1 MNVSIKWLKEYVDFD
16 LSPEVLAERLLM
28 LGMEIESIKQL
39 GEGLDRVV
47 VGKINTVTKHP
58 KADKLVLCN
67 VDVGSGTD
75 GQIICGAPNA
85 REGLVAPVALVGA
98 QLPNGLT
105 IKRAKIRGEESH
117 GMLCSEQELAISD
130 EASGLMEL
138 PNDTQIG
145 ISIVE
150 ALGLDDVVLE
160 LEITP
165 NRPDCLSMI
174 GVAREISVSTGNP
187 LKLPEV
193 NVQYSA
199 SAGIAI
205 QDLTSVT
212 IEAPDLCPRYAARV
226 IRGVKIAPSPAW
238 LQHRLK
244 AVGVGTINNIVDI
257 TNYVLME
264 YGHPLHAF
272 DYHQLTENRIIVR
285 RAEPGETLQTIDAEE
300 QELTP
305 DMLVIADAKT
315 PVALA
320 GVMGGFDSEITDETV
335 DVLLESAYFH
345 PPSIRKTSKALGMH
359 TEASHRFER
368 GTDPEGVIP
377 AINRAAQLIAEIA
390 GGEICSGIVDVYPG
404 KSRLVEDSRY
414 AERDGINIK
423 LRPERVNFVLGT
435 EITPDGMRDILTRLG
450 FVVSD
455 TFEVKIPTF
464 RPDVSQEI
472 DLVEEIARVYG
483 FDNIP
488 TTLPRGDIPIPKVDS
503 KEDLRERVKTYLL
516 QCGMMEAMNYAFY
529 HPDVF
534 DRIRLAPTDPL
545 RQAVRIANPLSED
558 QSIMRT
564 TLLPSLL
571 ANAQHN
577 RNHQINDV
585 QFFEC
590 SKVFLPHGT
599 DEYPNEPERVAGL
612 IAGNLGAGV
621 YGNPLCPA
629 DFFDIKG
636 VVEGLLGRCD
646 LSDYT
651 VVQTDHTTFH
661 PGRRAEIRIKDKT
674 LCVFGEAHPEV
685 LETYDLPHKAYL
697 FELDFDKL
705 VAVTEPTTQFEP
717 IPIYPSVNRD
727 LAIVLDTDTPASRPT
742 EIIKAVGGELVSSL
756 HLFDVYVGEQVAEGK
771 KSLAFAIEY
780 RSPTETL
787 TDEIVDRIH
796 GRILEQL
803 ERELGATLRS

>member
-16 LSPEVLAERLLM
+16 LSPEALAERLLM

-47 VGKINTVTKHP
+47 VGRINTVDKHP
-58 KADKLVLCN
+58 QADKLVLCN
-67 VDVGSGTD
+67 VDVGSGAD
-75 GQIICGAPNA
+75 AQIVCGAPNA
-85 REGLVAPVALVGA
+85 REGLVAPVALIGA

-105 IKRAKIRGEESH
+105 IKRAKIRGEESQ

-138 PNDTQIG
+138 PDDIQIG
-145 ISIVE
+145 APIVD
-150 ALGLDDVVLE
+150 ALSLDDVVLE

-174 GVAREISVSTGNP
+174 GVAREISVVTGNP
-187 LKLPEV
+187 LRLPEV
-193 NVQYSA
+193 NVQEEMTD
-199 SAGIAI
+199 IHN
-205 QDLTSVT
+205 LTSVT
-212 IEAPDLCPRYAARV
+212 IKDSDLCPRYAARV
-226 IRGVKIAPSPAW
+226 IRGIKIAPSPAW
-238 LQHRLK
+238 LQRRLETI
-244 AVGVGTINNIVDI
+244 GVGTINNIVDI

-272 DYHQLTENRIIVR
+272 DYHGLGENRIVVR
-285 RAEPGETLQTIDAEE
+285 RAESGETLKTIDAEE
-300 QELTP
+300 RELTP
-305 DMLVIADAKT
+305 DMLVIADAEN

-320 GVMGGFDSEITDETV
+320 GVMGGFDSEITDQTV

-368 GTDPEGVIP
+368 GADPEGVIP
-377 AINRAAQLIAEIA
+377 ALNRAAQLIAEIA
-390 GGEICSGIVDVYPG
+390 GGEICSGIVDAYPG
-404 KSRLVEDSRY
+404 KRE
-414 AERDGINIK
+414 AINIK
-423 LRPERVNFVLGT
+423 LRPERANFILGT
-435 EITPDGMRDILTRLG
+435 ELAPDAMCDILTRLG
-450 FVVSD
+450 FTMSD
-455 TFEVKIPTF
+455 TFEVTVPTF

-488 TTLPRGDIPIPKVDS
+488 TTLPRGDIPIPQVDP
-503 KEDLRERVKTYLL
+503 KENLRERVKTYLL

-534 DRIRLAPTDPL
+534 DRIRLESTDPL
-545 RQAVRIANPLSED
+545 RQAVQIANPLTED

-571 ANAQHN
+571 ANAQRN

-590 SKVFLPHGT
+590 SKVFIPNGT
-599 DEYPNEPERVAGL
+599 DEYPNEPERVAGI
-612 IAGNLGAGV
+612 IAGNLGSGV
-621 YGNPLCPA
+621 YGDPLRPA

-636 VVEGLLGRCD
+636 VVEGMLDQCGI
-646 LSDYT
+646 SDYT
-651 VVQTDHTTFH
+651 ITHTDHPAFH
-661 PGRRAEIRIKDKT
+661 PGRRAEIRIEDKS

-685 LETYDLPHKAYL
+685 LENYDLPHKAYL
-697 FELDFDKL
+697 FELDFETL
-705 VAVTEPTTQFEP
+705 VGMVEPMSQFEP

-727 LAIVLDTDTPASRPT
+727 LAIVLDADTPASRPT
-742 EIIKAVGGELVSSL
+742 KIIESAGGELVSGL
-756 HLFDVYVGEQVAEGK
+756 HLFDVYTGEQVPEGK

-780 RSPTETL
+780 RSITETL
-787 TDEIVDRIH
+787 TDEIVDKVH
-796 GRILEQL
+796 GGILEQL

>member
-1 MNVSIKWLKEYVDFD
+1 MNVSVKWLKEYVDFD
-16 LSPEVLAERLLM
+16 LSPEALSERLLM

-47 VGKINTVTKHP
+47 VGRINTVEKHP
-58 KADKLVLCN
+58 QADKLVLCN

-75 GQIICGAPNA
+75 AQIVCGAPNA

-105 IKRAKIRGEESH
+105 IKRAKIRGEESQ

-130 EASGLMEL
+130 EASGLMVL
-138 PNDTQIG
+138 PDDTQIG
-145 ISIVE
+145 APLVE
-150 ALGLDDVVLE
+150 ALGLNDVVLE

-174 GVAREISVSTGNP
+174 GVAREIGVTTGNP
-187 LKLPEV
+187 LRLPKV
-193 NVQYSA
+193 NVPS
-199 SAGIAI
+199 GTTDIHN
-205 QDLTSVT
+205 LTSVT

-226 IRGVKIAPSPAW
+226 IQGVKIAPSPAW
-238 LQHRLK
+238 LQRRLE
-244 AVGVGTINNIVDI
+244 AIGVGTINNIVDI

-272 DYHQLTENRIIVR
+272 DYHQLTENRIVVR
-285 RAEPGETLQTIDAEE
+285 RAKPGEKLKTIDAEE
-300 QELTP
+300 RELTP
-305 DMLVIADAKT
+305 DMLVIADAEN

-320 GVMGGFDSEITDETV
+320 GVMGGFDSEITDQTV

-368 GTDPEGVIP
+368 GADPEGVIP
-377 AINRAAQLIAEIA
+377 ALNRAAHLITEIA

-404 KSRLVEDSRY
+404 KRE
-414 AERDGINIK
+414 AINIK
-423 LRPERVNFVLGT
+423 LRPERANFVLGT
-435 EITPDGMRDILTRLG
+435 EIDADEMRNILTRLG
-450 FVVSD
+450 FAVSD
-455 TFEVKIPTF
+455 TFEVTAPTF
-464 RPDVSQEI
+464 RPDVGQEV
-472 DLVEEIARVYG
+472 DLIEEIARVYG
-483 FDNIP
+483 FGNIP
-488 TTLPRGDIPIPKVDS
+488 TTLPRGDIPIPKVDL
-503 KEDLRERVKTYLL
+503 KENLREHVKTYLL
-516 QCGMMEAMNYAFY
+516 QYGMMEAMNYAFY
-529 HPDVF
+529 HPNVF
-534 DRIRLAPTDPL
+534 DRIRLASTDPL
-545 RQAVRIANPLSED
+545 RQAVQIANPLSED

-564 TLLPSLL
+564 TLIPSLL

-590 SKVFLPHGT
+590 SKVFIPSET
-599 DEYPNEPERVAGL
+599 DEYPNEPERVAGI

-621 YGNPLCPA
+621 YGDPLRPA

-636 VVEGLLGRCD
+636 VVEGMLDQCGS
-646 LSDYT
+646 SDYT
-651 VVQTDHTTFH
+651 ITHTDHPAFH
-661 PGRRAEIRIKDKT
+661 PGRRAEIRIEDKA

-685 LETYDLPHKAYL
+685 LGNYDLPHKAYL
-697 FELDFDKL
+697 FELDFDRL
-705 VAVTEPTTQFEP
+705 VNVVEPMKQFEP

-727 LAIVLDTDTPASRPT
+727 LAIVLDADTPASHPT
-742 EIIKAVGGELVSSL
+742 EIIKAAGGELVSAL
-756 HLFDVYVGEQVAEGK
+756 QLFDVYTGEQVPEGK

-780 RSPTETL
+780 RSTTETL
-787 TDEIVDRIH
+787 TDEIVDRVH
-796 GRILEQL
+796 GGILEQL

>member
-16 LSPEVLAERLLM
+16 LSPEALAERLLM

-47 VGKINTVTKHP
+47 VGRINTVGKHP
-58 KADKLVLCN
+58 QADKLVLCN

-75 GQIICGAPNA
+75 AQIVCGAPNA

-105 IKRAKIRGEESH
+105 IKRAKIRGEESQ
-117 GMLCSEQELAISD
+117 GMLCSEQELAISN

-138 PNDTQIG
+138 PDETQIG
-145 ISIVE
+145 APIVE
-150 ALGLDDVVLE
+150 ALSLDDVVLE

-165 NRPDCLSMI
+165 NRPDCLSMM
-174 GVAREISVSTGNP
+174 GVAREISVVTGNP
-187 LKLPEV
+187 LMLPEI
-193 NVQYSA
+193 NVQSGMA
-199 SAGIAI
+199 DV
-205 QDLTSVT
+205 QNLTSVT
-212 IEAPDLCPRYAARV
+212 IKDPDLCPRYAARV
-226 IRGVKIAPSPAW
+226 IRGVKIAPSPIW
-238 LQHRLK
+238 LQRRLE
-244 AVGVGTINNIVDI
+244 AIGVGTINNIVDI

-272 DYHQLTENRIIVR
+272 DYHRLTENRIVVR
-285 RAEPGETLQTIDAEE
+285 RAKPGEKLKTIDAEE

-305 DMLVIADAKT
+305 DMLIIADAEN

-320 GVMGGFDSEITDETV
+320 GVMGGFDSEITDQTV

-345 PPSIRKTSKALGMH
+345 PPSIRKTSKALSMH

-368 GTDPEGVIP
+368 GADPECVIP
-377 AINRAAQLIAEIA
+377 AINRAAQLIAQIA
-390 GGEICSGIVDVYPG
+390 GGESCSGIVDVYPG
-404 KSRLVEDSRY
+404 KREP
-414 AERDGINIK
+414 INIK

-435 EITPDGMRDILTRLG
+435 EIGEDEMRDILTRLG
-450 FVVSD
+450 FTVSD
-455 TFEVKIPTF
+455 AFEVTVPTF

-488 TTLPRGDIPIPKVDS
+488 TTLPRGDIPIPQVDP

-534 DRIRLAPTDPL
+534 DRIRLESTDPL
-545 RQAVRIANPLSED
+545 RQAVQIANPLTED

-564 TLLPSLL
+564 TLLPSLI
-571 ANAQHN
+571 ANAQRN

-590 SKVFLPHGT
+590 SKVFIPNGT
-599 DEYPNEPERVAGL
+599 DEYPNEPERVAGI

-621 YGNPLCPA
+621 YGDPLRPA

-636 VVEGLLGRCD
+636 VVEGMLDRCGI
-646 LSDYT
+646 SDYT
-651 VVQTDHTTFH
+651 ITHTDHPTFH
-661 PGRRAEIRIKDKT
+661 PGRRAEIRIEDKV

-685 LETYDLPHKAYL
+685 LENYDLPHKAYL
-697 FELDFDKL
+697 FELDFETL
-705 VAVTEPTTQFEP
+705 VGVVEPTKQFEP

-727 LAIVLDTDTPASRPT
+727 LAIVLDVEIPASRPT
-742 EIIKAVGGELVSSL
+742 KIIRSAGGELVSGL
-756 HLFDVYVGEQVAEGK
+756 HLFDVYTGEQVPEGK

-780 RSPTETL
+780 RSTTETL

-796 GRILEQL
+796 SGILEQL

>member
-16 LSPEVLAERLLM
+16 LSPEALAERLLM

-47 VGKINTVTKHP
+47 VGRINTVEKHP
-58 KADKLVLCN
+58 KADKLVLCK
-67 VDVGSGTD
+67 VDVGTGTD
-75 GQIICGAPNA
+75 AQIVCGAPNA
-85 REGLVAPVALVGA
+85 REGLVAPVALIGA
-98 QLPNGLT
+98 ELPNGLT
-105 IKRAKIRGEESH
+105 IKRAKIRGEESQ
-117 GMLCSEQELAISD
+117 GMLCSEQELAISE

-138 PNDTQIG
+138 PDDMQTG
-145 ISIVE
+145 APIVD

-174 GVAREISVSTGNP
+174 GVAREISVAVGNP

-193 NVQYSA
+193 N
-199 SAGIAI
+199 I
-205 QDLTSVT
+205 QQRMTDIHNLTNVT
-212 IEAPDLCPRYAARV
+212 IEAPHLCPRYAARV
-226 IRGVKIAPSPAW
+226 IQGVKIAPSPTW
-238 LQHRLK
+238 LQRRLE
-244 AVGVGTINNIVDI
+244 AIGIGTINNIVDI

-272 DYHQLTENRIIVR
+272 DYHRLTENRIVVR
-285 RAEPGETLQTIDAEE
+285 RAEPGEKLKTIDAEE
-300 QELTP
+300 RELTP
-305 DMLVIADAKT
+305 DMLVIADAES

-320 GVMGGFDSEITDETV
+320 GVMGGFDSEITDQTV

-345 PPSIRKTSKALGMH
+345 PPSIRKTSKDLGMH

-368 GTDPEGVIP
+368 GADPEGVIP
-377 AINRAAQLIAEIA
+377 AINRAAQLIVEIA
-390 GGEICSGIVDVYPG
+390 GGEICSGIVDAYPG
-404 KSRLVEDSRY
+404 KQE
-414 AERDGINIK
+414 ATNIK
-423 LRPERVNFVLGT
+423 FRPERANFVLGT
-435 EITPDGMRDILTRLG
+435 EISDTEMRDILSRLG
-450 FVVSD
+450 FTVSD
-455 TFEVKIPTF
+455 AFEVTVPTF

-488 TTLPRGDIPIPKVDS
+488 TTLPRGDIPIPKVDP

-534 DRIRLAPTDPL
+534 DRIRLESTDPL
-545 RQAVRIANPLSED
+545 RQAVQIANPLSED

-571 ANAQHN
+571 ANAQRN

-590 SKVFLPHGT
+590 SKVFIPSGT
-599 DEYPNEPERVAGL
+599 DEYPNEPERVAGI

-621 YGNPLCPA
+621 YGDPLRPA

-636 VVEGLLGRCD
+636 IVEGMLDRCGI
-646 LSDYT
+646 SDYIIAH
-651 VVQTDHTTFH
+651 TDRPVFH
-661 PGRRAEIRIKDKT
+661 PGRRAEVRIEDEV
-674 LCVFGEAHPEV
+674 LCVFGEVHPEV
-685 LETYDLPHKAYL
+685 LENYDLPHKAYL
-697 FELDFDKL
+697 FELNFERL
-705 VAVTEPTTQFEP
+705 VSMVEPTKQFET

-727 LAIVLDTDTPASRPT
+727 LAIVLDADTPASRPT
-742 EIIKAVGGELVSSL
+742 EIIKSAGGELVSGL
-756 HLFDVYVGEQVAEGK
+756 HLFDVYTGEQVPKGK

-780 RSPTETL
+780 RSAAETL
-787 TDEIVDRIH
+787 TDEIVDRVH
-796 GRILEQL
+796 GGILEQL

>member
-1 MNVSIKWLKEYVDFD
+1 MNVSIKWLKEYVDFE
-16 LSPEVLAERLLM
+16 LSPEALAERLLM
-28 LGMEIESIKQL
+28 LGMEIESIKRL

-47 VGKINTVTKHP
+47 VGRINSVQKHP

-67 VDVGSGTD
+67 VDVGSGT
-75 GQIICGAPNA
+75 GAQIVCGAPNA

-105 IKRAKIRGEESH
+105 IKRAKIRGEESG

-138 PNDTQIG
+138 PEPTQIG
-145 ISIVE
+145 APIVE

-174 GVAREISVSTGNP
+174 GVGREISVITGNP
-187 LKLPEV
+187 LKLPEID
-193 NVQYSA
+193 VQEETVDTH
-199 SAGIAI
+199 
-205 QDLTSVT
+205 DLTSVT
-212 IEAPDLCPRYAARV
+212 IEDPELCPRYAARV
-226 IRGVKIAPSPAW
+226 IRGVKIGPSPTW
-238 LQHRLK
+238 LQRRLE
-244 AVGVGTINNIVDI
+244 AIGVGTINNIVDI

-272 DYHQLTENRIIVR
+272 DYHRLSENRIVVR
-285 RAEPGETLQTIDAEE
+285 RAKSGETLKTIDAEE
-300 QELTP
+300 RELTP
-305 DMLVIADAKT
+305 DMLVIADAEN

-320 GVMGGFDSEITDETV
+320 GVMGGFDSEITDQTV

-368 GTDPEGVIP
+368 GADPEGVTP
-377 AINRAAQLIAEIA
+377 AINRAAQLIVDIA
-390 GGEICSGIVDVYPG
+390 GGELCSGIIDVYPG
-404 KSRLVEDSRY
+404 
-414 AERDGINIK
+414 ERETLNIK

-435 EITPDGMRDILTRLG
+435 EIADDDIRGILTRLG
-450 FVVSD
+450 FAVSD
-455 TFEVKIPTF
+455 TFEVTVPTF
-464 RPDVSQEI
+464 RPDVGQEI

-488 TTLPRGDIPIPKVDS
+488 TTLPRGDIPIPKVEP
-503 KEDLRERVKTYLL
+503 KADLRERVKTYLL

-534 DRIRLAPTDPL
+534 DRIRLSSTDPL
-545 RQAVRIANPLSED
+545 RQAVQIANPLSVD

-571 ANAQHN
+571 ANAQRN

-590 SKVFLPHGT
+590 SKVFIPNGT
-599 DEYPNEPERVAGL
+599 DEYPNEPEYVAGM
-612 IAGNLGAGV
+612 ITGNLGAGV
-621 YGNPLCPA
+621 YGDPFRPA

-636 VVEGLLGRCD
+636 VVEGMLNRCGV
-646 LSDYT
+646 SDYT
-651 VVQTDHTTFH
+651 ITHTEHPTFH
-661 PGRRAEIRIKDKT
+661 PGRRAEIRVKDKT

-685 LETYDLPHKAYL
+685 LENYDLPSKAYL
-697 FELDFDKL
+697 FELDFEKL
-705 VAVTEPTTQFEP
+705 VDVVELMKQFEP

-727 LAIVLDTDTPASRPT
+727 LAIVLDADIPASRPIDIIEST
-742 EIIKAVGGELVSSL
+742 EGELVSSL
-756 HLFDVYVGEQVAEGK
+756 HLFDVYTGEQVPDGK

-780 RSPTETL
+780 RSTTETL
-787 TDEIVDRIH
+787 TDEIVDRVH
-796 GRILEQL
+796 GGILERL
-803 ERELGATLRS
+803 EQELGATLRS

>member
-1 MNVSIKWLKEYVDFD
+1 MNVSLKWLKEYVDFD

-28 LGMEIESIKQL
+28 LGMEIESIKRL

-47 VGKINTVTKHP
+47 VGRINTVEKHP

-67 VDVGSGTD
+67 VDVGSGPD
-75 GQIICGAPNA
+75 AQIVCGAPNA

-98 QLPNGLT
+98 ELPNGLT
-105 IKRAKIRGEESH
+105 IKRAKIRGEESY
-117 GMLCSEQELAISD
+117 GMLCSEQELAISE

-138 PNDTQIG
+138 PDDTQIG
-145 ISIVE
+145 ASIVE
-150 ALGLDDVVLE
+150 ALDLDDVVLE

-174 GVAREISVSTGNP
+174 GVARETSVTTGNP
-187 LKLPEV
+187 LKLP
-193 NVQYSA
+193 
-199 SAGIAI
+199 AI
-205 QDLTSVT
+205 NIQGGTTDIHDLTSVT

-226 IRGVKIAPSPAW
+226 IRGVRIGPSPAW
-238 LQHRLK
+238 LQRRLETI
-244 AVGVGTINNIVDI
+244 GVGTINNIVDI

-272 DYHQLTENRIIVR
+272 DYHRLSENRIVVR
-285 RAEPGETLQTIDAEE
+285 CAEPGEKLKTIDAEE
-300 QELTP
+300 RALKP

-335 DVLLESAYFH
+335 DVLLESAYFD

-368 GTDPEGVIP
+368 GADPEGVIP
-377 AINRAAQLIAEIA
+377 AINRAAQLIVEIA

-404 KSRLVEDSRY
+404 K
-414 AERDGINIK
+414 RDTITIK
-423 LRPERVNFVLGT
+423 LRPERANFVLGT
-435 EITPDGMRDILTRLG
+435 EIEHDEMCNILTRLG

-455 TFEVKIPTF
+455 TFEVTVPTF

-488 TTLPRGDIPIPKVDS
+488 ITLPRGDIPIPKAEP
-503 KEDLRERVKTYLL
+503 KEDLRAHVKAYLL

-534 DRIRLAPTDPL
+534 DRIRLASTDPL
-545 RQAVRIANPLSED
+545 RQTVQIANPLSED

-571 ANAQHN
+571 ANAQRN
-577 RNHQINDV
+577 RNHQISDV

-590 SKVFLPHGT
+590 SKVFIPNETGEH
-599 DEYPNEPERVAGL
+599 PNEPERVAG
-612 IAGNLGAGV
+612 IISGNLGAGV
-621 YGNPLCPA
+621 YGDPLRPA

-636 VVEGLLGRCD
+636 VVEGLLDRCG

-651 VVQTDHTTFH
+651 ITQTDHPTFH
-661 PGRRAEIRIKDKT
+661 PGRRAEICIGDNT
-674 LCVFGEAHPEV
+674 LCVFGETHPEV
-685 LETYDLPHKAYL
+685 LATYDLPHKAYL
-697 FELDFDKL
+697 FELDFERL
-705 VAVTEPTTQFEP
+705 VDAVEPTKQFEP

-727 LAIVLDTDTPASRPT
+727 LAIVLDVDTPASRPT
-742 EIIKAVGGELVSSL
+742 EIIKSAGGELVFSL
-756 HLFDVYVGEQVAEGK
+756 HLFDVYAGEQVPDGK

-780 RSPTETL
+780 RSATETL
-787 TDEIVDRIH
+787 TDEIVDRVH

>member
-1 MNVSIKWLKEYVDFD
+1 MNVSIKWLKEYVDFE
-16 LSPEVLAERLLM
+16 LSPEALAERLLM

-47 VGKINTVTKHP
+47 VGRINSVQKHP

-75 GQIICGAPNA
+75 AQIVCGAPNA

-105 IKRAKIRGEESH
+105 IKRAKIRGEESG

-138 PNDTQIG
+138 PEDTQIG
-145 ISIVE
+145 APIVE
-150 ALGLDDVVLE
+150 ALGLDDVMLE

-174 GVAREISVSTGNP
+174 GVGREISVITGNP
-187 LKLPEV
+187 LKLPEID
-193 NVQYSA
+193 VQEETV
-199 SAGIAI
+199 
-205 QDLTSVT
+205 DTHNLTRVT
-212 IEAPDLCPRYAARV
+212 IEDPELCPRYAARV
-226 IRGVKIAPSPAW
+226 IRGVKIGPSPTW
-238 LQHRLK
+238 LQRRLE
-244 AVGVGTINNIVDI
+244 AIGAGTINNIVDI

-272 DYHQLTENRIIVR
+272 DYHRLAENRIVVR
-285 RAEPGETLQTIDAEE
+285 RAKPGETLKTIDAEE
-300 QELTP
+300 RELTP
-305 DMLVIADAKT
+305 DMLVIADAEN

-320 GVMGGFDSEITDETV
+320 GVMGGFDSEITDQTV

-368 GTDPEGVIP
+368 GADPEGVIP
-377 AINRAAQLIAEIA
+377 AINRAAQLIVEIA
-390 GGEICSGIVDVYPG
+390 GGEICSGVIDVYPG
-404 KSRLVEDSRY
+404 
-414 AERDGINIK
+414 ERETLNIK

-435 EITPDGMRDILTRLG
+435 EIADDDIRGILTRLG
-450 FVVSD
+450 FAVSD
-455 TFEVKIPTF
+455 TFEVSVPTF
-464 RPDVSQEI
+464 RPDVGQEI

-488 TTLPRGDIPIPKVDS
+488 TTLPRGDIPIPKVEP
-503 KEDLRERVKTYLL
+503 KADLRERVKTYLL

-534 DRIRLAPTDPL
+534 DRLRLSSKDPL
-545 RQAVRIANPLSED
+545 RQAVQIANPLSVD

-571 ANAQHN
+571 ANAQRN

-590 SKVFLPHGT
+590 SKVFIPNGT
-599 DEYPNEPERVAGL
+599 DEYPNEPEYVAGM
-612 IAGNLGAGV
+612 ITGNLGAGV
-621 YGNPLCPA
+621 YGDPFRPA

-636 VVEGLLGRCD
+636 IVEGMLNRCGV
-646 LSDYT
+646 SDYT
-651 VVQTDHTTFH
+651 ITHTEHPTFH
-661 PGRRAEIRIKDKT
+661 PGRRAEIRVKDKT

-685 LETYDLPHKAYL
+685 LENYDLPSKAYL
-697 FELDFDKL
+697 FELDFEKL
-705 VAVTEPTTQFEP
+705 VDVVELMKQFEP

-727 LAIVLDTDTPASRPT
+727 LAIVLDADIPASRPIDIIEST
-742 EIIKAVGGELVSSL
+742 EGELVSSL
-756 HLFDVYVGEQVAEGK
+756 HLFDVYTGEQVPEGK

-780 RSPTETL
+780 RSTTETL
-787 TDEIVDRIH
+787 TDEIVDRVH
-796 GRILEQL
+796 GGILERL
-803 ERELGATLRS
+803 EQELGATLRS

>member
-16 LSPEVLAERLLM
+16 LSPEALAERLLM
-28 LGMEIESIKQL
+28 LGMEIESIKRL

-47 VGKINTVTKHP
+47 VGRINTVDKHP
-58 KADKLVLCN
+58 QADKLVLCN
-67 VDVGSGTD
+67 VDVGSGAD
-75 GQIICGAPNA
+75 AQIVCGAPNA

-105 IKRAKIRGEESH
+105 IKRAKIRGEESQ

-138 PNDTQIG
+138 PDDTQIG
-145 ISIVE
+145 TSIVE

-174 GVAREISVSTGNP
+174 GVAREISVVTENP
-187 LKLPEV
+187 LRLPEI
-193 NVQYSA
+193 NVQSGMA
-199 SAGIAI
+199 DV
-205 QDLTSVT
+205 QTLTSVT
-212 IEAPDLCPRYAARV
+212 VKDPDLCPRYAARV
-226 IRGVKIAPSPAW
+226 IRGVKIASSPAW
-238 LQHRLK
+238 LQRRLETI
-244 AVGVGTINNIVDI
+244 GIGTINNIVDI
-257 TNYVLME
+257 TNYVLIE

-272 DYHQLTENRIIVR
+272 DYHRLTDNRIVVR
-285 RAEPGETLQTIDAEE
+285 RAESGELLKTIDAEE
-300 QELTP
+300 RELTP
-305 DMLVIADAKT
+305 DMLVIADAEN

-320 GVMGGFDSEITDETV
+320 GVMGGFDSEITDQTV

-368 GTDPEGVIP
+368 GADPEGVIP

-404 KSRLVEDSRY
+404 KRE
-414 AERDGINIK
+414 AINIK
-423 LRPERVNFVLGT
+423 LRPKRANFVLGT
-435 EITPDGMRDILTRLG
+435 EIGEDEMRDILTRLG
-450 FVVSD
+450 FTVSD
-455 TFEVKIPTF
+455 TFEVTVPTF
-464 RPDVSQEI
+464 RPDVGQEI
-472 DLVEEIARVYG
+472 DLVEEIARIYG

-488 TTLPRGDIPIPKVDS
+488 TTLPRGDIPISKVDP

-534 DRIRLAPTDPL
+534 DRIRLESTDPL
-545 RQAVRIANPLSED
+545 RQAVQIANPLTED

-571 ANAQHN
+571 ANAQRN

-590 SKVFLPHGT
+590 SKVFIPNGT
-599 DEYPNEPERVAGL
+599 GGYPNEPERVAGI

-621 YGNPLCPA
+621 YGDPFRPA

-636 VVEGLLGRCD
+636 VIEGMLARCGF
-646 LSDYT
+646 SNYT
-651 VVQTDHTTFH
+651 ITHTDHPTFH
-661 PGRRAEIRIKDKT
+661 PGRRAEIRVEDKT

-685 LETYDLPHKAYL
+685 LENYDLPHKAYM
-697 FELDFDKL
+697 FELDFERL
-705 VAVTEPTTQFEP
+705 VGMVEPMKQFEP

-727 LAIVLDTDTPASRPT
+727 LAIVLDADTPASCPT
-742 EIIKAVGGELVSSL
+742 EIIRSAGGELVSGL
-756 HLFDVYVGEQVAEGK
+756 HLFDVYTGEQVPEGK

-780 RSPTETL
+780 RSITETL
-787 TDEIVDRIH
+787 TDEIVDRVH
-796 GRILEQL
+796 GGILEQL
-803 ERELGATLRS
+803 EQELGATLRS

>member
-16 LSPEVLAERLLM
+16 LSPEGLAERLLM
-28 LGMEIESIKQL
+28 LGMEVESIKQL

-47 VGKINTVTKHP
+47 VGRINTVDKHP

-67 VDVGSGTD
+67 VDVGAGAD
-75 GQIICGAPNA
+75 AQIVCGAPNA
-85 REGLVAPVALVGA
+85 REGLIAPVALIGA
-98 QLPNGLT
+98 ELPNGLT
-105 IKRAKIRGEESH
+105 IKRAKIRGEESG
-117 GMLCSEQELAISD
+117 GMLCSEQELAISE

-138 PNDTQIG
+138 PDDMQIG
-145 ISIVE
+145 APIVE

-174 GVAREISVSTGNP
+174 GVAREISVAAGNP

-193 NVQYSA
+193 NVQQGTA
-199 SAGIAI
+199 DIHN
-205 QDLTSVT
+205 LTSVT

-226 IRGVKIAPSPAW
+226 IQGVKIAPSPTW
-238 LQHRLK
+238 LQRRLE
-244 AVGVGTINNIVDI
+244 ALGIGTINNIVDI

-272 DYHQLTENRIIVR
+272 DYHRLAENRIVVR
-285 RAEPGETLQTIDAEE
+285 RAEPGEKLKTIDAEE
-300 QELTP
+300 RELTP
-305 DMLVIADAKT
+305 DMLVIADAEN
-315 PVALA
+315 PGALA
-320 GVMGGFDSEITDETV
+320 GVMGGFDSEITDQTV

-345 PPSIRKTSKALGMH
+345 PPSIRKTSKDLGMH

-368 GTDPEGVIP
+368 GADPEGVIP
-377 AINRAAQLIAEIA
+377 ALNRAAQLIVEIA
-390 GGEICSGIVDVYPG
+390 GGEICSGIVDAYPG
-404 KSRLVEDSRY
+404 KRG
-414 AERDGINIK
+414 ATNIK
-423 LRPERVNFVLGT
+423 LRPERANFILGT
-435 EITPDGMRDILTRLG
+435 EISENEMRDILTRLG
-450 FVVSD
+450 FTVSD
-455 TFEVKIPTF
+455 TFEVTVPSF

-488 TTLPRGDIPIPKVDS
+488 TTLPRGDIPIPKVDP
-503 KEDLRERVKTYLL
+503 KENLRERVKTYLL

-529 HPDVF
+529 HRDVF
-534 DRIRLAPTDPL
+534 DRIRLESTDPL
-545 RQAVRIANPLSED
+545 RQAVQIANPLTED

-571 ANAQHN
+571 ANAQRN

-590 SKVFLPHGT
+590 SKVFIPNGT
-599 DEYPNEPERVAGL
+599 GEYPNEPERVAGI

-621 YGNPLCPA
+621 YGDPLRPA

-636 VVEGLLGRCD
+636 VVEGMIDRCGI
-646 LSDYT
+646 SDYT
-651 VVQTDHTTFH
+651 IVHTDHPAFH
-661 PGRRAEIRIKDKT
+661 PGRRAEVRIEDKA

-685 LETYDLPHKAYL
+685 LENYDLPHKAYL
-697 FELDFDKL
+697 FELNFERL
-705 VAVTEPTTQFEP
+705 VSRVEPTKQFET

-727 LAIVLDTDTPASRPT
+727 LAIVLDADTPASRPT
-742 EIIKAVGGELVSSL
+742 EIIKSAGGELVSGL
-756 HLFDVYVGEQVAEGK
+756 HLFDVYTGEQVPEGK

-780 RSPTETL
+780 RSAAETL
-787 TDEIVDRIH
+787 TDEIVDRVH
-796 GRILEQL
+796 GAILEQL

>member
-16 LSPEVLAERLLM
+16 LPPETLAERLLM
-28 LGMEIESIKQL
+28 LGMEIESIRQL

-47 VGKINTVTKHP
+47 IGRINTVEKHP

-67 VDVGSGTD
+67 VDVGSGAD
-75 GQIICGAPNA
+75 AQIVCGAPNA

-105 IKRAKIRGEESH
+105 IKRAKIRGEESS

-138 PNDTQIG
+138 PEDTQIG
-145 ISIVE
+145 APIVE

-174 GVAREISVSTGNP
+174 GVAREISVTTGNP
-187 LKLPEV
+187 LKLPEID
-193 NVQYSA
+193 VQEETV
-199 SAGIAI
+199 
-205 QDLTSVT
+205 DVHNLTSVT
-212 IEAPDLCPRYAARV
+212 IADPELCPRYAARV

-238 LQHRLK
+238 LQRRLET
-244 AVGVGTINNIVDI
+244 VGIGTINNIVDI

-272 DYHQLTENRIIVR
+272 DYHRLSENRIVVR
-285 RAEPGETLQTIDAEE
+285 RAKPGETLKTIDAEE
-300 QELTP
+300 RELTP
-305 DMLVIADAKT
+305 DMLVIADAEN

-320 GVMGGFDSEITDETV
+320 GVMGGFDSEITDQTV

-368 GTDPEGVIP
+368 GADPEGVIP
-377 AINRAAQLIAEIA
+377 AINRAAQLIVEIA
-390 GGEICSGIVDVYPG
+390 GGEVCSGIVDVYPG
-404 KSRLVEDSRY
+404 
-414 AERDGINIK
+414 EREAINIE

-435 EITPDGMRDILTRLG
+435 EIAHDDIRGILTRLG
-450 FVVSD
+450 FAVSD
-455 TFEVKIPTF
+455 AFEVTVPTF
-464 RPDVSQEI
+464 RPDVGQEI

-488 TTLPRGDIPIPKVDS
+488 TTLPRGDIPIPKVEP

-534 DRIRLAPTDPL
+534 DRIRLSSTDPL
-545 RQAVRIANPLSED
+545 RQAVQIANPLSVD

-571 ANAQHN
+571 ANAQRN

-590 SKVFLPHGT
+590 SKVFIPNGT
-599 DEYPNEPERVAGL
+599 DEYPHEPERVAGM
-612 IAGNLGAGV
+612 ITGNLGAGV
-621 YGNPLCPA
+621 YGDPLRPA

-636 VVEGLLGRCD
+636 IVEGMLDRCG

-651 VVQTDHTTFH
+651 ITHTDHPTFH
-661 PGRRAEIRIKDKT
+661 PGRRAEIRIEDKT
-674 LCVFGEAHPEV
+674 LCVFGETHPEV
-685 LETYDLPHKAYL
+685 LENYDLPNKAYL
-697 FELDFDKL
+697 FELDFERL
-705 VAVTEPTTQFEP
+705 VDVVEPMKQFEP

-727 LAIVLDTDTPASRPT
+727 LAIVLDADMPASRPID
-742 EIIKAVGGELVSSL
+742 IIESAGGELVSSL
-756 HLFDVYVGEQVAEGK
+756 HLFDVYTGEQVPEGK

-780 RSPTETL
+780 RSSTETL
-787 TDEIVDRIH
+787 TDEIVDRVH
-796 GRILEQL
+796 GGILERL
-803 ERELGATLRS
+803 EQELGATLRS

>member
-1 MNVSIKWLKEYVDFD
+1 MNVSIKWLKEYVHFD
-16 LSPEVLAERLLM
+16 LSPEALAERLLM

-47 VGKINTVTKHP
+47 VGRINTIDKHP
-58 KADKLVLCN
+58 KADKLVLCS
-67 VDVGSGTD
+67 VDVGAGTD
-75 GQIICGAPNA
+75 AQIVCGAPNA
-85 REGLVAPVALVGA
+85 REGLVAPVALIGA
-98 QLPNGLT
+98 ELPNGLT
-105 IKRAKIRGEESH
+105 IKRTKIRGEESQ
-117 GMLCSEQELAISD
+117 GMLCSEQELAISE

-138 PNDTQIG
+138 PDDMQTG
-145 ISIVE
+145 APIVD

-174 GVAREISVSTGNP
+174 GVAREISVAVGNP
-187 LKLPEV
+187 LRLPEV
-193 NVQYSA
+193 NIQQRMT
-199 SAGIAI
+199 AI
-205 QDLTSVT
+205 HNLTSVT
-212 IEAPDLCPRYAARV
+212 IEAPDLCPRYTARV
-226 IRGVKIAPSPAW
+226 IQGVKIAPSPTW
-238 LQHRLK
+238 LQRRLE
-244 AVGVGTINNIVDI
+244 AIGVGTINNIVDI

-272 DYHQLTENRIIVR
+272 DYHRLTENRIIVR
-285 RAEPGETLQTIDAEE
+285 RAKPGETLKTIDAEE
-300 QELTP
+300 RELTP
-305 DMLVIADAKT
+305 DMLVIADAEN

-320 GVMGGFDSEITDETV
+320 GVMGGFDSEITDQTV

-345 PPSIRKTSKALGMH
+345 PPSIRKTSKDLGMH

-368 GTDPEGVIP
+368 GADPEGVIP
-377 AINRAAQLIAEIA
+377 AINRAAQLIVEIA
-390 GGEICSGIVDVYPG
+390 GGEICSGIVDAYPG
-404 KSRLVEDSRY
+404 KQE
-414 AERDGINIK
+414 ATNIK
-423 LRPERVNFVLGT
+423 FRPERANFVLGT
-435 EITPDGMRDILTRLG
+435 EISEDEMRDILSRLG
-450 FVVSD
+450 FTVSD
-455 TFEVKIPTF
+455 AFEVTVPTF

-488 TTLPRGDIPIPKVDS
+488 TTLPRGDIPIPKVDP
-503 KEDLRERVKTYLL
+503 KENLRERVKTYLL

-529 HPDVF
+529 HRDVF
-534 DRIRLAPTDPL
+534 DRIRLESTDPL
-545 RQAVRIANPLSED
+545 RQAVQIANPLTED

-571 ANAQHN
+571 ANAQRN

-590 SKVFLPHGT
+590 SKVFIPNGT
-599 DEYPNEPERVAGL
+599 GEYPNEPERVAGI

-621 YGNPLCPA
+621 YGDPLRPA

-636 VVEGLLGRCD
+636 VVEGMIDRCGI
-646 LSDYT
+646 SDYT
-651 VVQTDHTTFH
+651 IVHTDHPAFH
-661 PGRRAEIRIKDKT
+661 PGRRAEVRIEDKA

-685 LETYDLPHKAYL
+685 LENYDLPHKAYL
-697 FELDFDKL
+697 FELNFERL
-705 VAVTEPTTQFEP
+705 VSRVEPTKQFET

-727 LAIVLDTDTPASRPT
+727 LAIVLDADTPASRPT
-742 EIIKAVGGELVSSL
+742 EIIKSAGGELVSAL
-756 HLFDVYVGEQVAEGK
+756 HLFDVYTGEQVPEGK

-780 RSPTETL
+780 RSAAETL
-787 TDEIVDRIH
+787 TDEIVDRVH
-796 GRILEQL
+796 GAILEQL

>member
-1 MNVSIKWLKEYVDFD
+1 MNVSVKWLKKYVDFD
-16 LSPEVLAERLLM
+16 LSPEALAERLLM

-47 VGKINTVTKHP
+47 VGRISTVEKHP
-58 KADKLVLCN
+58 QADKLVLCN

-75 GQIICGAPNA
+75 TQIVCGAPNA

-105 IKRAKIRGEESH
+105 IKRAKIRGEESQ

-138 PNDTQIG
+138 PDDTQIG
-145 ISIVE
+145 APLVE
-150 ALGLDDVVLE
+150 ALGLNDVVLE

-174 GVAREISVSTGNP
+174 GVAREIGVTTGNS
-187 LKLPEV
+187 LRLPKV
-193 NVQYSA
+193 NVPS
-199 SAGIAI
+199 GTTDIHN
-205 QDLTSVT
+205 LTSVT

-226 IRGVKIAPSPAW
+226 IQGVKIAPSPAW
-238 LQHRLK
+238 LQRRLETI
-244 AVGVGTINNIVDI
+244 GVGTINNIADI

-272 DYHQLTENRIIVR
+272 DYHQLTENRIVVR
-285 RAEPGETLQTIDAEE
+285 RAKPGEKLKTIDAEE
-300 QELTP
+300 RELTP
-305 DMLVIADAKT
+305 DMLVIADAEN

-320 GVMGGFDSEITDETV
+320 GVMGGFDSEITDQTV

-345 PPSIRKTSKALGMH
+345 PPSIRKTSKVLGMH

-368 GTDPEGVIP
+368 GADPAGVIP
-377 AINRAAQLIAEIA
+377 ALNRAAHLITEIA

-404 KSRLVEDSRY
+404 KRE
-414 AERDGINIK
+414 AINIK
-423 LRPERVNFVLGT
+423 LRPERANFVLGT
-435 EITPDGMRDILTRLG
+435 EIDADDIRDILTRLG
-450 FVVSD
+450 FIVSD
-455 TFEVKIPTF
+455 AFEVTAPTF
-464 RPDVSQEI
+464 RPDVGQEV
-472 DLVEEIARVYG
+472 DLIEEIARVYG

-488 TTLPRGDIPIPKVDS
+488 TTLPRGDIPIPKVDL
-503 KEDLRERVKTYLL
+503 KENLREHVKTYLL
-516 QCGMMEAMNYAFY
+516 QYGMMEAMNYAFY

-534 DRIRLAPTDPL
+534 DRIRLASTDPL
-545 RQAVRIANPLSED
+545 RQAVQIANPLSED

-564 TLLPSLL
+564 TLIPSLL

-590 SKVFLPHGT
+590 SKVFIPSET
-599 DEYPNEPERVAGL
+599 DEYPNEPERVAGI

-621 YGNPLCPA
+621 YGDPLRPA

-636 VVEGLLGRCD
+636 VVEGMLDQCGS
-646 LSDYT
+646 SDYT
-651 VVQTDHTTFH
+651 ITHTDHPAFH
-661 PGRRAEIRIKDKT
+661 PGRRAEIRIEDKA

-685 LETYDLPHKAYL
+685 LGNYDLPHKAYL
-697 FELDFDKL
+697 FELDFDRL
-705 VAVTEPTTQFEP
+705 VNVVEPMKQFEP

-727 LAIVLDTDTPASRPT
+727 LAIVLDADTPASHPT
-742 EIIKAVGGELVSSL
+742 EIIKAAGGELVSAL
-756 HLFDVYVGEQVAEGK
+756 HLFDVYTGEQVPEGK

-780 RSPTETL
+780 RSTTETL
-787 TDEIVDRIH
+787 TDEVVDRVH
-796 GRILEQL
+796 GGILEQL

>member
-1 MNVSIKWLKEYVDFD
+1 MNVSIKWLKEHVDFD

-47 VGKINTVTKHP
+47 VGRINTVDKHP
-58 KADKLVLCN
+58 QADKLVLCN
-67 VDVGSGTD
+67 VNVGSGTD
-75 GQIICGAPNA
+75 AQIVCGAPNA

-105 IKRAKIRGEESH
+105 IKRAKIRGEESQ

-138 PNDTQIG
+138 PDDTQIG
-145 ISIVE
+145 APIVE

-174 GVAREISVSTGNP
+174 GVAREIGVTTGNP
-187 LKLPEV
+187 LRLPEV
-193 NVQYSA
+193 N
-199 SAGIAI
+199 I
-205 QDLTSVT
+205 QQGMTDVHNLTSVT

-238 LQHRLK
+238 LQHRLQ
-244 AVGVGTINNIVDI
+244 AIGVGTINNIVDI

-272 DYHQLTENRIIVR
+272 DYHRLTENRIVVR
-285 RAEPGETLQTIDAEE
+285 RAEPGEKLKTIDAEE
-300 QELTP
+300 RELTP
-305 DMLVIADAKT
+305 DMLVIADAQN

-320 GVMGGFDSEITDETV
+320 GVMGGFDSEITNQTV
-335 DVLLESAYFH
+335 DVLLESAYFD

-368 GTDPEGVIP
+368 GADPEGVIP

-390 GGEICSGIVDVYPG
+390 GGEICSGIVDAYPG
-404 KSRLVEDSRY
+404 KRE
-414 AERDGINIK
+414 AINIK
-423 LRPERVNFVLGT
+423 LRPERANFVLGT
-435 EITPDGMRDILTRLG
+435 EIDADDIRDILTRLG
-450 FVVSD
+450 FIVSD
-455 TFEVKIPTF
+455 AFEVTAPTF
-464 RPDVSQEI
+464 RPDVGQEI

-483 FDNIP
+483 FNNIP
-488 TTLPRGDIPIPKVDS
+488 TTLPRGDIPIPKVDL
-503 KEDLRERVKTYLL
+503 KENLREHVKTYLL

-534 DRIRLAPTDPL
+534 DRIRLESTDPL
-545 RQAVRIANPLSED
+545 RQVVQIANPLSED

-590 SKVFLPHGT
+590 SKVFIPNEGN
-599 DEYPNEPERVAGL
+599 EYPNEPERVAGI

-621 YGNPLCPA
+621 YGDPLRPA

-636 VVEGLLGRCD
+636 VVEGMLDQCGI
-646 LSDYT
+646 SDYT
-651 VVQTDHTTFH
+651 IAHTDHPAFH
-661 PGRRAEIRIKDKT
+661 PGRRAEIRIEDKV

-685 LETYDLPHKAYL
+685 LENYDLPHKAHL
-697 FELDFDKL
+697 FELDFERL
-705 VAVTEPTTQFEP
+705 VDVVEPMKQFES

-727 LAIVLDTDTPASRPT
+727 LAIVLDADTPASHPT
-742 EIIKAVGGELVSSL
+742 EIIKAAGGELVSAL
-756 HLFDVYVGEQVAEGK
+756 HLFDVYTGEQVPEGK

-780 RSPTETL
+780 RSTTETL
-787 TDEIVDRIH
+787 TDEIVDRVH
-796 GRILEQL
+796 GGILEQL
-803 ERELGATLRS
+803 EQELGATLRS

>member
-16 LSPEVLAERLLM
+16 LSPEALSERLLM

-47 VGKINTVTKHP
+47 VGRINTVDKHP
-58 KADKLVLCN
+58 QADKLVLCN
-67 VDVGSGTD
+67 VDVGSGAD
-75 GQIICGAPNA
+75 AQVVCGSPNA

-105 IKRAKIRGEESH
+105 IKRAKIRGEESQ

-138 PNDTQIG
+138 PDETQIG
-145 ISIVE
+145 APIVE

-174 GVAREISVSTGNP
+174 GVAREISVITENS
-187 LKLPEV
+187 LRLPAV
-193 NVQYSA
+193 NVQQ
-199 SAGIAI
+199 GLTDINN
-205 QDLTSVT
+205 LTSVT

-226 IRGVKIAPSPAW
+226 IRGVKIAPSPTW
-238 LQHRLK
+238 LQRRLE
-244 AVGVGTINNIVDI
+244 AIGVGTINNIVDI

-272 DYHQLTENRIIVR
+272 DYHRLTENRIVVR
-285 RAEPGETLQTIDAEE
+285 RAKPGETLKTIDAEE
-300 QELTP
+300 RELTP
-305 DMLVIADAKT
+305 DMLVIADAEN

-320 GVMGGFDSEITDETV
+320 GVMGGFDSEITDQTV

-345 PPSIRKTSKALGMH
+345 PPSIRKTSKVLGMH

-368 GTDPEGVIP
+368 GADPEGVIP
-377 AINRAAQLIAEIA
+377 ALNRTTQLIAEIA
-390 GGEICSGIVDVYPG
+390 GGEICAGIVDVYPS
-404 KSRLVEDSRY
+404 KREAL
-414 AERDGINIK
+414 NIK
-423 LRPERVNFVLGT
+423 LRPERANFVLGT
-435 EITPDGMRDILTRLG
+435 EIAPDDMCDILTRLG
-450 FVVSD
+450 FTVSD
-455 TFEVKIPTF
+455 TFEVTAPTF
-464 RPDVSQEI
+464 RPDVGQEI

-488 TTLPRGDIPIPKVDS
+488 TTLPRGDIPIPKVVP
-503 KEDLRERVKTYLL
+503 KEDLRERVKMYLL

-534 DRIRLAPTDPL
+534 DRIRLESTDPL
-545 RQAVRIANPLSED
+545 RQAVQIANPLSED

-571 ANAQHN
+571 ANAQRN

-590 SKVFLPHGT
+590 SKVFIPNGT
-599 DEYPNEPERVAGL
+599 DEYPNEPERVAGI

-621 YGNPLCPA
+621 YGDPLRPA

-636 VVEGLLGRCD
+636 VVEGMLGRCGV
-646 LSDYT
+646 SNYT
-651 VVQTDHTTFH
+651 ITHTDHPAFH
-661 PGRRAEIRIKDKT
+661 PGRRAEIHVEDKA

-685 LETYDLPHKAYL
+685 MENYDLPHEAYL
-697 FELDFDKL
+697 FELDFERL
-705 VAVTEPTTQFEP
+705 VDVVEPMKQFEP

-727 LAIVLDTDTPASRPT
+727 LAIVLDADTPASRPT
-742 EIIKAVGGELVSSL
+742 EVIRSAGGELVSGL
-756 HLFDVYVGEQVAEGK
+756 HLFDVYTGEQVPEGK

-780 RSPTETL
+780 RSTTETL

-796 GRILEQL
+796 GGILEQL
-803 ERELGATLRS
+803 ERELGAILRS

>member
-1 MNVSIKWLKEYVDFD
+1 MNVSIKWLKEYVHFD
-16 LSPEVLAERLLM
+16 LSPEALAERLLM

-47 VGKINTVTKHP
+47 VGRINTIDKHP
-58 KADKLVLCN
+58 KADKLVLCS
-67 VDVGSGTD
+67 VDVGAGTD
-75 GQIICGAPNA
+75 AQIVCGAPNA
-85 REGLVAPVALVGA
+85 REGLVAPVALIGA
-98 QLPNGLT
+98 ELPNGLT
-105 IKRAKIRGEESH
+105 IKRAKIRGEESQ
-117 GMLCSEQELAISD
+117 GMLCSEQELAISE

-138 PNDTQIG
+138 PDDMQTG
-145 ISIVE
+145 APIVD

-174 GVAREISVSTGNP
+174 GVAREISVAVGNP
-187 LKLPEV
+187 LRLPEV
-193 NVQYSA
+193 NIQQRMT
-199 SAGIAI
+199 AI
-205 QDLTSVT
+205 HNLTSVT

-226 IRGVKIAPSPAW
+226 IQGVKIAPSPTW
-238 LQHRLK
+238 LQRRLE
-244 AVGVGTINNIVDI
+244 AIGVGTINNIVDI

-285 RAEPGETLQTIDAEE
+285 RAKPGETLKTIDAEE
-300 QELTP
+300 RELTP
-305 DMLVIADAKT
+305 DMLVIADAEN

-320 GVMGGFDSEITDETV
+320 GVMGGFDSEITDQTV

-345 PPSIRKTSKALGMH
+345 PPSIRKTSKDLGMH

-368 GTDPEGVIP
+368 GADPEGVIP
-377 AINRAAQLIAEIA
+377 AINRAAQLIVEIA
-390 GGEICSGIVDVYPG
+390 GGEICSGIVDAYPG
-404 KSRLVEDSRY
+404 KQE
-414 AERDGINIK
+414 ATNIK
-423 LRPERVNFVLGT
+423 FRPERANFVLGT
-435 EITPDGMRDILTRLG
+435 EISEDEMRDILSRLG
-450 FVVSD
+450 FTVSD
-455 TFEVKIPTF
+455 AFEVTTPTF

-488 TTLPRGDIPIPKVDS
+488 TTLPRGDIPIPKVDP

-529 HPDVF
+529 HRDVF
-534 DRIRLAPTDPL
+534 DRIRLESTDPL
-545 RQAVRIANPLSED
+545 RQAVQIANPLSED

-571 ANAQHN
+571 ANAQRN

-590 SKVFLPHGT
+590 SKVFIPSGT
-599 DEYPNEPERVAGL
+599 DEYPNEPERVAG
-612 IAGNLGAGV
+612 IIVGNLGAGV
-621 YGNPLCPA
+621 YGDPLRPA

-636 VVEGLLGRCD
+636 IVEGLLDRCGI
-646 LSDYT
+646 SDYIIAH
-651 VVQTDHTTFH
+651 TDHPVFH
-661 PGRRAEIRIKDKT
+661 PGRRAEVRIEDEV

-685 LETYDLPHKAYL
+685 LENYDLLHKAYL
-697 FELDFDKL
+697 FELDFERL
-705 VAVTEPTTQFEP
+705 IGVVEPSKQFEP

-727 LAIVLDTDTPASRPT
+727 LAIVLDVDTPASHPT
-742 EIIKAVGGELVSSL
+742 EIIQSAGGELVSGL
-756 HLFDVYVGEQVAEGK
+756 HLFDVYTGEQVPEGK

-780 RSPTETL
+780 RSTTETL
-787 TDEIVDRIH
+787 TDEIVDRVH
-796 GRILEQL
+796 GGILEQL

>member
-1 MNVSIKWLKEYVDFD
+1 MNVSVKWLKEYVDFD
-16 LSPEVLAERLLM
+16 LSPEALAERLLM
-28 LGMEIESIKQL
+28 LGMEIESIKRL

-47 VGKINTVTKHP
+47 VGKINTVAKHP

-75 GQIICGAPNA
+75 AQIVCGAPNA
-85 REGLVAPVALVGA
+85 RQGLVAPVALVGA
-98 QLPNGLT
+98 ALPNGLT
-105 IKRAKIRGEESH
+105 IRRAKIRGEESQ

-138 PNDTQIG
+138 PDDTQIG
-145 ISIVE
+145 APIVE
-150 ALGLDDVVLE
+150 TLGLDDVVLE

-174 GVAREISVSTGNP
+174 GVAREISVATGNS

-193 NVQYSA
+193 NVNCSQMA
-199 SAGIAI
+199 DIH
-205 QDLTSVT
+205 DLTSVT

-226 IRGVKIAPSPAW
+226 IRGGKIATSPAW
-238 LQHRLK
+238 LQRRLE
-244 AVGVGTINNIVDI
+244 AIGVGTINNIVDI

-272 DYHQLTENRIIVR
+272 DYHRLAENRIVVR
-285 RAEPGETLQTIDAEE
+285 RAESGETLKTIDAEE
-300 QELTP
+300 RELAP
-305 DMLVIADAKT
+305 DMLVIADAES

-320 GVMGGFDSEITDETV
+320 GVMGGFDSEITDQTV

-368 GTDPEGVIP
+368 GADPEGVIP
-377 AINRAAQLIAEIA
+377 AINRAAQLIVEIA
-390 GGEICSGIVDVYPG
+390 GGEICSGIIDAYPG
-404 KSRLVEDSRY
+404 EQE
-414 AERDGINIK
+414 AINIK

-435 EITPDGMRDILTRLG
+435 EIEANDMRDILTRLG
-450 FVVSD
+450 FTVSD
-455 TFEVKIPTF
+455 AFEVTVPTF

-488 TTLPRGDIPIPKVDS
+488 TTLPRGDIPIPKVDP
-503 KEDLRERVKTYLL
+503 KRDLRERVKTYLL

-529 HPDVF
+529 HPNVF
-534 DRIRLAPTDPL
+534 DRIRLASTDPL
-545 RQAVRIANPLSED
+545 RQAVQIANPLSED

-571 ANAQHN
+571 ANAQRN

-590 SKVFLPHGT
+590 SKVFIPNGT
-599 DEYPNEPERVAGL
+599 GEYPNEPERVAG
-612 IAGNLGAGV
+612 IIGGNLGAGV
-621 YGNPLCPA
+621 YGDPFRSA

-636 VVEGLLGRCD
+636 IVEGMLARCGF
-646 LSDYT
+646 SDYT
-651 VVQTDHTTFH
+651 ITHTDHPTFH
-661 PGRRAEIRIKDKT
+661 PGRRAEIHVEDKT

-685 LETYDLPHKAYL
+685 LENYDLLHKAYM
-697 FELDFDKL
+697 FELDFKRL
-705 VAVTEPTTQFEP
+705 VGVVEPMKQFEP

-727 LAIVLDTDTPASRPT
+727 LAIVLDADTPANRPT
-742 EIIKAVGGELVSSL
+742 EIIKSAGGELVSGL
-756 HLFDVYVGEQVAEGK
+756 HLFDVYTGEQVPEGK

-780 RSPTETL
+780 RSRTETL
-787 TDEIVDRIH
+787 TDEIVDQVH

>member
-16 LSPEVLAERLLM
+16 LPPETLAERLLM
-28 LGMEIESIKQL
+28 LGMEIESIRQL

-47 VGKINTVTKHP
+47 IGRINTVEKHP

-67 VDVGSGTD
+67 VDVGSGAEA
-75 GQIICGAPNA
+75 QIVCGAPNA

-105 IKRAKIRGEESH
+105 IKRAKIRGEESS

-138 PNDTQIG
+138 PEDTQIG
-145 ISIVE
+145 APIVE

-174 GVAREISVSTGNP
+174 GVAREISVTTGNP
-187 LKLPEV
+187 LKLPEID
-193 NVQYSA
+193 VQEETV
-199 SAGIAI
+199 
-205 QDLTSVT
+205 DVHNLTSVT
-212 IEAPDLCPRYAARV
+212 IADPELCPRYAARV

-238 LQHRLK
+238 LQRRLET
-244 AVGVGTINNIVDI
+244 VGIGTINNIVDI

-272 DYHQLTENRIIVR
+272 DYHRLSENRIVVR
-285 RAEPGETLQTIDAEE
+285 RAKPGETLKTIDAEE
-300 QELTP
+300 RELTP
-305 DMLVIADAKT
+305 DMLVIADAEN

-320 GVMGGFDSEITDETV
+320 GVMGGFDSEITDQTV

-368 GTDPEGVIP
+368 GADPEGVIP
-377 AINRAAQLIAEIA
+377 AINRAAQLIVEIA
-390 GGEICSGIVDVYPG
+390 GGEVCSGIVDVYPG
-404 KSRLVEDSRY
+404 
-414 AERDGINIK
+414 EREAINIE

-435 EITPDGMRDILTRLG
+435 EIAHDDIRGILTRLG
-450 FVVSD
+450 FAVSD
-455 TFEVKIPTF
+455 AFEVTVPTF
-464 RPDVSQEI
+464 RPDVGQEI

-488 TTLPRGDIPIPKVDS
+488 TTLPRGDIPIPKVEP

-534 DRIRLAPTDPL
+534 DRIRLSSTDPL
-545 RQAVRIANPLSED
+545 RQAVQIANPLSVD

-571 ANAQHN
+571 ANAQRN

-590 SKVFLPHGT
+590 SKVFIPNGT
-599 DEYPNEPERVAGL
+599 DEYPHEPERVAGM
-612 IAGNLGAGV
+612 ITGNLGAGV
-621 YGNPLCPA
+621 YGDPLRPA

-636 VVEGLLGRCD
+636 IVEGMLDRCG

-651 VVQTDHTTFH
+651 ITHTDHPTFH
-661 PGRRAEIRIKDKT
+661 PGRRAEIRIEDKT
-674 LCVFGEAHPEV
+674 LCVFGETHPEV
-685 LETYDLPHKAYL
+685 LENYDLPNKAYL
-697 FELDFDKL
+697 FELDFERL
-705 VAVTEPTTQFEP
+705 VDVVEPMKQFEP

-727 LAIVLDTDTPASRPT
+727 LAIVLDADMPASRPID
-742 EIIKAVGGELVSSL
+742 IIESAGGELVSSL
-756 HLFDVYVGEQVAEGK
+756 HLFDVYTGEQVPEGK

-780 RSPTETL
+780 RSSTETL
-787 TDEIVDRIH
+787 TDEIVDRVH
-796 GRILEQL
+796 GGILERL
-803 ERELGATLRS
+803 EQELGATLRS

>member
-1 MNVSIKWLKEYVDFD
+1 MNVSIRWLKEYVDFD
-16 LSPEVLAERLLM
+16 LSPEALAERLLM

-47 VGKINTVTKHP
+47 VGRINTVEKHP
-58 KADKLVLCN
+58 QANKLVLCN
-67 VDVGSGTD
+67 VNVGSGTD
-75 GQIICGAPNA
+75 AQIVCGAPNA

-105 IKRAKIRGEESH
+105 IKRAKIRGEESQ

-130 EASGLMEL
+130 EVSGLMEL
-138 PNDTQIG
+138 PDDTQIG
-145 ISIVE
+145 APLVE
-150 ALGLDDVVLE
+150 ALGLNDVVLE

-174 GVAREISVSTGNP
+174 GVAREIGVTTGNP
-187 LKLPEV
+187 LRLPKV
-193 NVQYSA
+193 NVPS
-199 SAGIAI
+199 GTTDIHN
-205 QDLTSVT
+205 LTSVT

-226 IRGVKIAPSPAW
+226 IQGVKIAPSPAW
-238 LQHRLK
+238 LQRRLETI
-244 AVGVGTINNIVDI
+244 GIGTINNIVDI

-272 DYHQLTENRIIVR
+272 DYHQLTENRIVVR
-285 RAEPGETLQTIDAEE
+285 RAKPGEKLKTIDEEE
-300 QELTP
+300 QKLTP
-305 DMLVIADAKT
+305 DMLVIADAEN

-320 GVMGGFDSEITDETV
+320 GVMGGFDSEITDQTV

-345 PPSIRKTSKALGMH
+345 PPNIRKTSKALGMH

-368 GTDPEGVIP
+368 GADPEGVIP
-377 AINRAAQLIAEIA
+377 AINRAAHLITEIA

-404 KSRLVEDSRY
+404 KRE
-414 AERDGINIK
+414 AINIK
-423 LRPERVNFVLGT
+423 LRPERANFVLGT
-435 EITPDGMRDILTRLG
+435 EIDTDEMRNILTRLG
-450 FVVSD
+450 FAVSD
-455 TFEVKIPTF
+455 TFEVTAPTF
-464 RPDVSQEI
+464 RPDVAQEV
-472 DLVEEIARVYG
+472 DLIEEIARVYG

-488 TTLPRGDIPIPKVDS
+488 TTLPRGDIPIPKVDP
-503 KEDLRERVKTYLL
+503 KENLRERVKMYLL

-534 DRIRLAPTDPL
+534 DRIRLASTDPL
-545 RQAVRIANPLSED
+545 RQAVQIANPLSED

-564 TLLPSLL
+564 TLIPSLL
-571 ANAQHN
+571 ANAQYN

-590 SKVFLPHGT
+590 SKVFIPSET
-599 DEYPNEPERVAGL
+599 DEYPNEPERVAGI

-621 YGNPLCPA
+621 YGDPLRPA

-636 VVEGLLGRCD
+636 VVEGMLDRCG
-646 LSDYT
+646 SSGYT
-651 VVQTDHTTFH
+651 ITHTDHPAFH
-661 PGRRAEIRIKDKT
+661 PGRRAEIRIEDKT
-674 LCVFGEAHPEV
+674 LCVFGEVHPEV
-685 LETYDLPHKAYL
+685 LENYDLPYKAYL
-697 FELDFDKL
+697 FELDFEKL
-705 VAVTEPTTQFEP
+705 IDVVEPMNQFEP

-727 LAIVLDTDTPASRPT
+727 LAIVLDADTPASHPT
-742 EIIKAVGGELVSSL
+742 EIIKAAGGELVSAL
-756 HLFDVYVGEQVAEGK
+756 HLFDVYTGEQVPEEK

-780 RSPTETL
+780 RSTTETL
-787 TDEIVDRIH
+787 TDEIVDRVH
-796 GRILEQL
+796 GGILEQL

>member
-1 MNVSIKWLKEYVDFD
+1 MNVSVKWLKEYVDFD
-16 LSPEVLAERLLM
+16 LSPEALAERLLM

-47 VGKINTVTKHP
+47 VGRISTVEKHP
-58 KADKLVLCN
+58 QADKLVLCN

-75 GQIICGAPNA
+75 TQIVCGAPNA

-105 IKRAKIRGEESH
+105 IKRAKIRGEESQ

-138 PNDTQIG
+138 PDDTQIG
-145 ISIVE
+145 APLVE
-150 ALGLDDVVLE
+150 ALGLNDVVLE

-174 GVAREISVSTGNP
+174 GVAREIGVTTGNP
-187 LKLPEV
+187 LRLPKV
-193 NVQYSA
+193 NVPS
-199 SAGIAI
+199 GTTDIHN
-205 QDLTSVT
+205 LTSVT

-226 IRGVKIAPSPAW
+226 IQGVKIAPSPAW
-238 LQHRLK
+238 LQRRLETI
-244 AVGVGTINNIVDI
+244 GVGTINNIVDI

-272 DYHQLTENRIIVR
+272 DYHQLTENRIVVR
-285 RAEPGETLQTIDAEE
+285 RAKPGEKLKTIDAEE
-300 QELTP
+300 RELTP
-305 DMLVIADAKT
+305 DMLVIADAEN

-320 GVMGGFDSEITDETV
+320 GVMGGFDSEITDQTV

-345 PPSIRKTSKALGMH
+345 PPSIRKTSKVLGMH

-368 GTDPEGVIP
+368 GADPEGVIP
-377 AINRAAQLIAEIA
+377 ALNRAAHLITEIA

-404 KSRLVEDSRY
+404 KRE
-414 AERDGINIK
+414 AINIK
-423 LRPERVNFVLGT
+423 LRPERANFVLGT
-435 EITPDGMRDILTRLG
+435 EIDTDEMRNILTRLG
-450 FVVSD
+450 FAVSD
-455 TFEVKIPTF
+455 TFEVTAPTF
-464 RPDVSQEI
+464 RPDVAQEV
-472 DLVEEIARVYG
+472 DLIEEIARVYG

-488 TTLPRGDIPIPKVDS
+488 TTLPRGDIPIPKVDL
-503 KEDLRERVKTYLL
+503 KENLREHVKTYLL

-534 DRIRLAPTDPL
+534 DRIRLASTDPL
-545 RQAVRIANPLSED
+545 RQAVQIANPLSED

-564 TLLPSLL
+564 TLIPSLL

-590 SKVFLPHGT
+590 SKVFIPSET
-599 DEYPNEPERVAGL
+599 DEYPNEPERVAGI

-621 YGNPLCPA
+621 YGDPLRPA

-636 VVEGLLGRCD
+636 VVEGMLDQCGS
-646 LSDYT
+646 SDYT
-651 VVQTDHTTFH
+651 ITHTDHPAFH
-661 PGRRAEIRIKDKT
+661 PGRRAEIRIEDKA

-685 LETYDLPHKAYL
+685 LGNYDLPHKAYL
-697 FELDFDKL
+697 FELDFDRL
-705 VAVTEPTTQFEP
+705 VNVVEPMKQFEP

-727 LAIVLDTDTPASRPT
+727 LAIVLDADTPASHPT
-742 EIIKAVGGELVSSL
+742 EIIKAAGGELVSAL
-756 HLFDVYVGEQVAEGK
+756 HLFDVYTGEQVPEGK

-780 RSPTETL
+780 RSTTETL
-787 TDEIVDRIH
+787 TDEIVDRVH
-796 GRILEQL
+796 GGILEQL

>member
-1 MNVSIKWLKEYVDFD
+1 MNVSIKWLKEYVDFE
-16 LSPEVLAERLLM
+16 LSPEALAECLLM

-47 VGKINTVTKHP
+47 VGRINSVQKHP

-75 GQIICGAPNA
+75 AQIVCGAPNA

-98 QLPNGLT
+98 QLSNGLT
-105 IKRAKIRGEESH
+105 IKRAKIRGEESG

-138 PNDTQIG
+138 PEATQIG
-145 ISIVE
+145 APIVE
-150 ALGLDDVVLE
+150 ALGLDDVMLE

-174 GVAREISVSTGNP
+174 GVGREISVITGNP
-187 LKLPEV
+187 LKLPEID
-193 NVQYSA
+193 VQEETV
-199 SAGIAI
+199 
-205 QDLTSVT
+205 DTHNLTSVT
-212 IEAPDLCPRYAARV
+212 IEDPELCPRYAARV
-226 IRGVKIAPSPAW
+226 IRGVKIGPSPTW
-238 LQHRLK
+238 LQRRLE
-244 AVGVGTINNIVDI
+244 AIGVGTINNIVDI

-272 DYHQLTENRIIVR
+272 DYHRLGENRIVVR
-285 RAEPGETLQTIDAEE
+285 RAKSGETLKTIDAEE
-300 QELTP
+300 RELTP
-305 DMLVIADAKT
+305 DMLVIADAEN

-320 GVMGGFDSEITDETV
+320 GVMGGFDSEITDQTV

-368 GTDPEGVIP
+368 GADPEGVIP
-377 AINRAAQLIAEIA
+377 AINRAAQLIADIA
-390 GGEICSGIVDVYPG
+390 GGEICSGIIDVYPG
-404 KSRLVEDSRY
+404 
-414 AERDGINIK
+414 ERETPNIK

-435 EITPDGMRDILTRLG
+435 EIADDDIRGILTRLG
-450 FVVSD
+450 FAVSD
-455 TFEVKIPTF
+455 TFEVSVPTF
-464 RPDVSQEI
+464 RPDVGQEI

-488 TTLPRGDIPIPKVDS
+488 TTLPRGDIPIPKVEP
-503 KEDLRERVKTYLL
+503 KADLRERVKTYLL

-534 DRIRLAPTDPL
+534 DRIRLSSTDPL
-545 RQAVRIANPLSED
+545 RQAVQIANPLSVD

-571 ANAQHN
+571 ANAQRN

-590 SKVFLPHGT
+590 SKVFIPNGT
-599 DEYPNEPERVAGL
+599 DEYPNEPEYVAGM
-612 IAGNLGAGV
+612 ITGNLGAGV
-621 YGNPLCPA
+621 YGDPFRPA

-636 VVEGLLGRCD
+636 IVEGMLNRCGV
-646 LSDYT
+646 SDYT
-651 VVQTDHTTFH
+651 ITHTEHPTFH
-661 PGRRAEIRIKDKT
+661 PGRRAEIRVKDKT

-685 LETYDLPHKAYL
+685 LENYDLPSKAYL
-697 FELDFDKL
+697 FELDFEKL
-705 VAVTEPTTQFEP
+705 VDVVELMKQFEP

-727 LAIVLDTDTPASRPT
+727 LAIVLDADIPASRPIDIIEST
-742 EIIKAVGGELVSSL
+742 EGELVSSL
-756 HLFDVYVGEQVAEGK
+756 HLFDVYTGEQVPEGK

-780 RSPTETL
+780 RSTTETL
-787 TDEIVDRIH
+787 TDEIVDRVH
-796 GRILEQL
+796 GGILERL
-803 ERELGATLRS
+803 EQELGATLRS

>member
-1 MNVSIKWLKEYVDFD
+1 MNVSIKWLKEYIDFD

-28 LGMEIESIKQL
+28 LGMEIESIKRL

-47 VGKINTVTKHP
+47 VGRINAVEKHP

-67 VDVGSGTD
+67 VDVGSGVD
-75 GQIICGAPNA
+75 AQIVCGAPNA
-85 REGLVAPVALVGA
+85 HEGLVAPVALVGA

-138 PNDTQIG
+138 PDDTKIG
-145 ISIVE
+145 APIVE

-174 GVAREISVSTGNP
+174 GVAREISVTTGNS
-187 LKLPEV
+187 LRLPEV
-193 NVQYSA
+193 NVQQGTA
-199 SAGIAI
+199 DIHN
-205 QDLTSVT
+205 LTSVT
-212 IEAPDLCPRYAARV
+212 IEDPDLCPRYAARV
-226 IRGVKIAPSPAW
+226 IRGVKIAPSPVW
-238 LQHRLK
+238 LQRRLE
-244 AVGVGTINNIVDI
+244 AIGIGTINNIVDI

-272 DYHQLTENRIIVR
+272 DYHRLAENRIVVR
-285 RAEPGETLQTIDAEE
+285 RAAPGEILKTIDAEE
-300 QELTP
+300 RKLTP
-305 DMLVIADAKT
+305 DMLVIADADN

-320 GVMGGFDSEITDETV
+320 GVMGGFDSEITDQTA
-335 DVLLESAYFH
+335 DVLLESAYFD

-368 GTDPEGVIP
+368 GADPEGVIP
-377 AINRAAQLIAEIA
+377 ALNRAAQLTVEIA

-404 KSRLVEDSRY
+404 KRE
-414 AERDGINIK
+414 AIHIK
-423 LRPERVNFVLGT
+423 LRPERANFVLGT
-435 EITPDGMRDILTRLG
+435 EIEDDEMRDILTRLG
-450 FVVSD
+450 FIVSD
-455 TFEVKIPTF
+455 TFEVTAPTF
-464 RPDVSQEI
+464 RPDVEQEI
-472 DLVEEIARVYG
+472 DLIEEIARVYG
-483 FDNIP
+483 FDKIP
-488 TTLPRGDIPIPKVDS
+488 TTLPRGDIPIPKVDP

-534 DRIRLAPTDPL
+534 DRIRLASTDPL
-545 RQAVRIANPLSED
+545 RQAVQIANPLSED

-571 ANAQHN
+571 ANAQRN

-590 SKVFLPHGT
+590 SKVFIPNET
-599 DEYPNEPERVAGL
+599 DEYPNEPERVAGI

-621 YGNPLCPA
+621 YGDPIRPA

-636 VVEGLLGRCD
+636 VVEGLLDQCG

-651 VVQTDHTTFH
+651 ITHTDQPAFH

-697 FELDFDKL
+697 FELDFDRL
-705 VAVTEPTTQFEP
+705 VNVIESTTQFEP

-742 EIIKAVGGELVSSL
+742 EIIKSAGGELISSL
-756 HLFDVYVGEQVAEGK
+756 HLFDVYTGEQVPDGK

-780 RSPTETL
+780 RSTTETL

-796 GRILEQL
+796 GGILERL
-803 ERELGATLRS
+803 EQELGATLRS

>member
-1 MNVSIKWLKEYVDFD
+1 MNVSVKWLKEYVDFE
-16 LSPEVLAERLLM
+16 LSPEALAERLLM

-47 VGKINTVTKHP
+47 VGRINTVEKHP

-67 VDVGSGTD
+67 VDVGADTD
-75 GQIICGAPNA
+75 AQIVCGAPNA
-85 REGLVAPVALVGA
+85 REGLIAPVALIGA

-105 IKRAKIRGEESH
+105 IKRANIRGEESQ
-117 GMLCSEQELAISD
+117 GMLCSEMELAISD

-138 PNDTQIG
+138 PDDIQIG
-145 ISIVE
+145 APLVK
-150 ALGLDDVVLE
+150 ALRLDDVVLE

-174 GVAREISVSTGNP
+174 GVAREVSVITESP

-193 NVQYSA
+193 NVQQGTA
-199 SAGIAI
+199 DI
-205 QDLTSVT
+205 QNLTSVT
-212 IEAPDLCPRYAARV
+212 IDAPDLCPRYAARV

-238 LQHRLK
+238 LQHRLE
-244 AVGVGTINNIVDI
+244 AIGVGTINNIVDI

-272 DYHQLTENRIIVR
+272 DYHRLAENRIVVR
-285 RAEPGETLQTIDAEE
+285 RAEPGETLKTIDAEE
-300 QELTP
+300 RELTP
-305 DMLVIADAKT
+305 DMLVIADAEN

-320 GVMGGFDSEITDETV
+320 GVMGGFDSEITDQTA
-335 DVLLESAYFH
+335 DVLLESAYFD

-368 GTDPEGVIP
+368 GADPEGVIP
-377 AINRAAQLIAEIA
+377 AINRAAQLIVEIA
-390 GGEICSGIVDVYPG
+390 GGEICAGIVDVYPG
-404 KSRLVEDSRY
+404 KRE
-414 AERDGINIK
+414 AINIK
-423 LRPERVNFVLGT
+423 LRPERANFVLGT
-435 EITPDGMRDILTRLG
+435 EIEEDQMRGILTRLG

-455 TFEVKIPTF
+455 AFEVTVPTF

-488 TTLPRGDIPIPKVDS
+488 TTLPRGDIPIPKTDS
-503 KEDLRERVKTYLL
+503 KENLRGEVKTYLL

-545 RQAVRIANPLSED
+545 RQAVQIANPLSED

-571 ANAQHN
+571 ANAQRN

-590 SKVFLPHGT
+590 SKVFIPNGKG
-599 DEYPNEPERVAGL
+599 EYPNEPERVAG
-612 IAGNLGAGV
+612 IIVGNLGAGV
-621 YGNPLCPA
+621 YSDPFRPA
-629 DFFDIKG
+629 DFFDVKG
-636 VVEGLLGRCD
+636 VVEGILDRCGI
-646 LSDYT
+646 SDYT
-651 VVQTDHTTFH
+651 IVHTDHPAFH
-661 PGRRAEIRIKDKT
+661 PGRRAEIRVEDKT
-674 LCVFGEAHPEV
+674 LCVFGEAHPEA
-685 LETYDLPHKAYL
+685 LENYDLPHKAYL
-697 FELDFDKL
+697 FELDFERLID
-705 VAVTEPTTQFEP
+705 AVEPMKQFET

-727 LAIVLDTDTPASRPT
+727 LAIVLDADTPASRPT
-742 EIIKAVGGELVSSL
+742 EIIKSAGGELVSSL
-756 HLFDVYVGEQVAEGK
+756 HLFDVYTGEQVPEGK

-780 RSPTETL
+780 RSTTETL
-787 TDEIVDRIH
+787 RDETVDRVH
-796 GRILEQL
+796 GGILERL
-803 ERELGATLRS
+803 EQELGATLRS

>member
-1 MNVSIKWLKEYVDFD
+1 MNVSIKWLKEYVEFD
-16 LSPEVLAERLLM
+16 LSPEALADRLLM

-47 VGKINTVTKHP
+47 VGRINTVEKHP

-67 VDVGSGTD
+67 VDVGSGID
-75 GQIICGAPNA
+75 AQIVCGAPNA

-105 IKRAKIRGEESH
+105 IKRAKIRGEESS
-117 GMLCSEQELAISD
+117 GMLCSQQELAISD

-138 PNDTQIG
+138 PEDTQIG
-145 ISIVE
+145 APIVE

-174 GVAREISVSTGNP
+174 GVAREISVTTGNP
-187 LKLPEV
+187 LTLPEID
-193 NVQYSA
+193 VQEGTVDSHN
-199 SAGIAI
+199 
-205 QDLTSVT
+205 LTGVT
-212 IEAPDLCPRYAARV
+212 IEDPELCPRYAARV
-226 IRGVKIAPSPAW
+226 IRGVKIAPSPVW
-238 LQHRLK
+238 LQRRLESI
-244 AVGVGTINNIVDI
+244 GVGTINNIVDI

-272 DYHQLTENRIIVR
+272 DYHRLAENRIVVR
-285 RAEPGETLQTIDAEE
+285 RAKPGEALKTIDAEE
-300 QELTP
+300 RELTP
-305 DMLVIADAKT
+305 DMLVIADAEN

-320 GVMGGFDSEITDETV
+320 GVMGGFDSEITDQTV

-345 PPSIRKTSKALGMH
+345 PPSIRKTSKVLGMH

-368 GTDPEGVIP
+368 GADPEGVIP
-377 AINRAAQLIAEIA
+377 ALNRAAQLIVEVA
-390 GGEICSGIVDVYPG
+390 GGEVCSGIIDVYPG
-404 KSRLVEDSRY
+404 DRE
-414 AERDGINIK
+414 AINIE

-435 EITPDGMRDILTRLG
+435 EIVHDDIRDILTRLG
-450 FVVSD
+450 FAVSD
-455 TFEVKIPTF
+455 AFEVTVPTF
-464 RPDVSQEI
+464 RPDVAQEI

-488 TTLPRGDIPIPKVDS
+488 TTLPRGDIPIPKVALN
-503 KEDLRERVKTYLL
+503 EDLRERVKTYLL

-534 DRIRLAPTDPL
+534 DRIRLSLTDPL
-545 RQAVRIANPLSED
+545 RQAVQIANPLSAD

-571 ANAQHN
+571 ANAQRN

-590 SKVFLPHGT
+590 SKVFIPNGT
-599 DEYPNEPERVAGL
+599 DEYPNEPERVAGM
-612 IAGNLGAGV
+612 ITGNLGAGV
-621 YGNPLCPA
+621 YGDPLRPA

-636 VVEGLLGRCD
+636 IVEGMLDRCG

-651 VVQTDHTTFH
+651 VTHTDHPAFH
-661 PGRRAEIRIKDKT
+661 PGRRAEICIEDKT

-685 LETYDLPHKAYL
+685 LENYDLPNKAYL
-697 FELDFDKL
+697 FELDFERL
-705 VAVTEPTTQFEP
+705 VDVVEPLKQFEP
-717 IPIYPSVNRD
+717 IPIYPGVNRD
-727 LAIVLDTDTPASRPT
+727 LAIVLDAEIPANRPI
-742 EIIKAVGGELVSSL
+742 EIIESTGGELVSSL
-756 HLFDVYVGEQVAEGK
+756 HLFDVYTGEQVPEGK

-780 RSPTETL
+780 RSTTETL
-787 TDEIVDRIH
+787 TDEIVDRVH
-796 GRILEQL
+796 GGILERL
-803 ERELGATLRS
+803 EQELGATLRS

>member
-16 LSPEVLAERLLM
+16 LSPEGLAERLLM

-47 VGKINTVTKHP
+47 VGRINTVDKHP

-67 VDVGSGTD
+67 VDVGAGAD
-75 GQIICGAPNA
+75 AQIVCGAPNA
-85 REGLVAPVALVGA
+85 REGLIAPVALIGA
-98 QLPNGLT
+98 ELPNGLT
-105 IKRAKIRGEESH
+105 IKRAKIRGEESG
-117 GMLCSEQELAISD
+117 GMLCSEQELAISE

-138 PNDTQIG
+138 PDDMQIG
-145 ISIVE
+145 APIVE

-174 GVAREISVSTGNP
+174 GVAREISVAAGNP

-193 NVQYSA
+193 NVQQGTA
-199 SAGIAI
+199 DIHN
-205 QDLTSVT
+205 LTSVT

-226 IRGVKIAPSPAW
+226 IQGVKIAPSPTW
-238 LQHRLK
+238 LQRRLE
-244 AVGVGTINNIVDI
+244 ALGIGTINNIVDI

-272 DYHQLTENRIIVR
+272 DYHRLAENRIVVR
-285 RAEPGETLQTIDAEE
+285 RAEPGEKLKTIDAEE
-300 QELTP
+300 RELTP
-305 DMLVIADAKT
+305 DMLVIADAEN

-320 GVMGGFDSEITDETV
+320 GVMGGFDSEITDQTV

-345 PPSIRKTSKALGMH
+345 PPSIRKTSKDLGMH

-368 GTDPEGVIP
+368 GADPEGVIP
-377 AINRAAQLIAEIA
+377 ALNRAAQLIVEIA
-390 GGEICSGIVDVYPG
+390 GGEICSGIVDAYPG
-404 KSRLVEDSRY
+404 KRG
-414 AERDGINIK
+414 ATNIK
-423 LRPERVNFVLGT
+423 LRPERANFILGT
-435 EITPDGMRDILTRLG
+435 EISENEMRDILTRLG
-450 FVVSD
+450 FIVSD
-455 TFEVKIPTF
+455 AFEVTTPSF

-488 TTLPRGDIPIPKVDS
+488 TTLPRGDIPIPKVDP
-503 KEDLRERVKTYLL
+503 KENLRERVKTYLL

-534 DRIRLAPTDPL
+534 DRIRLESTDPL
-545 RQAVRIANPLSED
+545 RQAVQIANPLTED

-571 ANAQHN
+571 ANAQRN

-590 SKVFLPHGT
+590 SKVFIPNGT
-599 DEYPNEPERVAGL
+599 GEYPNEPERVAGI

-621 YGNPLCPA
+621 YGDPLRPA

-636 VVEGLLGRCD
+636 VVEGMIDRCGI
-646 LSDYT
+646 SDYT
-651 VVQTDHTTFH
+651 IVHTDHPAFH
-661 PGRRAEIRIKDKT
+661 PGRRAEVRIEDKA

-685 LETYDLPHKAYL
+685 LENYDLPHKAYL
-697 FELDFDKL
+697 FELNFERL
-705 VAVTEPTTQFEP
+705 VSRVEPTKQFET

-727 LAIVLDTDTPASRPT
+727 LAIVLDADTPASRPT
-742 EIIKAVGGELVSSL
+742 EIIKSAGGELVSAL
-756 HLFDVYVGEQVAEGK
+756 HLFDVYTGEQVPQGK

-780 RSPTETL
+780 RSAAETL
-787 TDEIVDRIH
+787 TDEIVDRVH
-796 GRILEQL
+796 GGILEQL

>member
-16 LSPEVLAERLLM
+16 LSPEGLAERLLM

-47 VGKINTVTKHP
+47 VGRINTVDKHP

-67 VDVGSGTD
+67 VDVGAGAD
-75 GQIICGAPNA
+75 AQIVCGAPNA
-85 REGLVAPVALVGA
+85 REGLIAPVALIGA
-98 QLPNGLT
+98 ELPNGLT
-105 IKRAKIRGEESH
+105 IKRAKIRGEESG
-117 GMLCSEQELAISD
+117 GMLCSEQELAISE

-138 PNDTQIG
+138 PDDMQIG
-145 ISIVE
+145 APIVE

-174 GVAREISVSTGNP
+174 GVAREISVAAGNP

-193 NVQYSA
+193 NVQQGTA
-199 SAGIAI
+199 DIHN
-205 QDLTSVT
+205 LTSVT

-226 IRGVKIAPSPAW
+226 IQGVKIAPSPTW
-238 LQHRLK
+238 LQRRLE
-244 AVGVGTINNIVDI
+244 ALGIGTINNIVDI

-272 DYHQLTENRIIVR
+272 DYHRLAENRIVVR
-285 RAEPGETLQTIDAEE
+285 RAEPGEKLKTIDAEE
-300 QELTP
+300 RELTP
-305 DMLVIADAKT
+305 DMLVIADAEN
-315 PVALA
+315 PGALA
-320 GVMGGFDSEITDETV
+320 GVMGGFDSEITDQTV

-345 PPSIRKTSKALGMH
+345 PPSIRKTSKDLGMH

-368 GTDPEGVIP
+368 GADPEGVIP
-377 AINRAAQLIAEIA
+377 ALNRAAQLIVEIA
-390 GGEICSGIVDVYPG
+390 GGEICSGIVDAYPG
-404 KSRLVEDSRY
+404 KRE
-414 AERDGINIK
+414 ATNIK
-423 LRPERVNFVLGT
+423 LRPERANFILGT
-435 EITPDGMRDILTRLG
+435 EISENEMRDILTRLG
-450 FVVSD
+450 FTVSD
-455 TFEVKIPTF
+455 TFEVTVPSF

-488 TTLPRGDIPIPKVDS
+488 TTLPRGDIPIPKVDP
-503 KEDLRERVKTYLL
+503 KENLRERVKTYLL

-534 DRIRLAPTDPL
+534 DRIRLESTDPL
-545 RQAVRIANPLSED
+545 RQAVQIANPLTED

-571 ANAQHN
+571 ANAQRN

-590 SKVFLPHGT
+590 SKVFIPNGAG
-599 DEYPNEPERVAGL
+599 EYPNEPERVAGI

-621 YGNPLCPA
+621 YGDPLRPA

-636 VVEGLLGRCD
+636 VVEGMIDRCGI
-646 LSDYT
+646 SDYT
-651 VVQTDHTTFH
+651 IVHTDHPAFH
-661 PGRRAEIRIKDKT
+661 PGRRAEVRIEDKA

-685 LETYDLPHKAYL
+685 LENYDLPHKAYL
-697 FELDFDKL
+697 FELNFERL
-705 VAVTEPTTQFEP
+705 VSRVEPTKQFET

-727 LAIVLDTDTPASRPT
+727 LAIVLDADTPASRPT
-742 EIIKAVGGELVSSL
+742 EIIKSAGGELVSAL
-756 HLFDVYVGEQVAEGK
+756 HLFDVYTGEQVPQGK

-780 RSPTETL
+780 RSAAETL
-787 TDEIVDRIH
+787 TDEIVDRVH
-796 GRILEQL
+796 GAILEQL

>member
-1 MNVSIKWLKEYVDFD
+1 MNVSIKWLKEYVDFE
-16 LSPEVLAERLLM
+16 LSPEALAERLLM

-47 VGKINTVTKHP
+47 VGRINSVQKHP

-75 GQIICGAPNA
+75 AQIVCGAPNA

-105 IKRAKIRGEESH
+105 IKRAKIRGEESG

-138 PNDTQIG
+138 PEYTQIG
-145 ISIVE
+145 APIVE
-150 ALGLDDVVLE
+150 ALGLDDVMLE

-174 GVAREISVSTGNP
+174 GVGREISVITGNP
-187 LKLPEV
+187 LKLPEID
-193 NVQYSA
+193 VQEETV
-199 SAGIAI
+199 
-205 QDLTSVT
+205 DTHNLTRVT
-212 IEAPDLCPRYAARV
+212 IEDPELCPRYAARV
-226 IRGVKIAPSPAW
+226 IRGVKIGPSPTW
-238 LQHRLK
+238 LQRRLE
-244 AVGVGTINNIVDI
+244 AIGVGTINNIVDI

-272 DYHQLTENRIIVR
+272 DYHRLAENRIVVR
-285 RAEPGETLQTIDAEE
+285 RAKPGETLKTIDAEE
-300 QELTP
+300 RELTP
-305 DMLVIADAKT
+305 DMLVIADAEN

-320 GVMGGFDSEITDETV
+320 GVMGGFDSEITDQTV

-368 GTDPEGVIP
+368 GADPEGVIP
-377 AINRAAQLIAEIA
+377 AINRAAQLIVDIA
-390 GGEICSGIVDVYPG
+390 GGEICSGIIDVYPG
-404 KSRLVEDSRY
+404 
-414 AERDGINIK
+414 EREIPNIK

-435 EITPDGMRDILTRLG
+435 EIADDDIRGILTRLG
-450 FVVSD
+450 FAVSD
-455 TFEVKIPTF
+455 TFEVSVPTF
-464 RPDVSQEI
+464 RPDVGQEI

-488 TTLPRGDIPIPKVDS
+488 TTLPRGDIPIPKVEP
-503 KEDLRERVKTYLL
+503 KADLRERVKTYLL

-534 DRIRLAPTDPL
+534 DRLRLSSKDPL
-545 RQAVRIANPLSED
+545 RQAVQIANPLSVD

-571 ANAQHN
+571 ANAQRN

-585 QFFEC
+585 QFFER
-590 SKVFLPHGT
+590 SKVFIPNGT
-599 DEYPNEPERVAGL
+599 DEYPNEPEYVAGM
-612 IAGNLGAGV
+612 ITGNLGAGV
-621 YGNPLCPA
+621 YGDPFRPA

-636 VVEGLLGRCD
+636 IVEGMLNRCGV
-646 LSDYT
+646 SDYT
-651 VVQTDHTTFH
+651 ITHTEHPTFH
-661 PGRRAEIRIKDKT
+661 PGRRAEIRVKDKT

-685 LETYDLPHKAYL
+685 LENYDLPSKAYL
-697 FELDFDKL
+697 FELDFEKL
-705 VAVTEPTTQFEP
+705 VDVVELMKQFEP

-727 LAIVLDTDTPASRPT
+727 LAIVLDADIPASRPIDIIEST
-742 EIIKAVGGELVSSL
+742 EGELVSSL
-756 HLFDVYVGEQVAEGK
+756 HLFDVYTGEQVPEGK

-780 RSPTETL
+780 RSTTETL
-787 TDEIVDRIH
+787 TDEIVDRVH
-796 GRILEQL
+796 GGILERL
-803 ERELGATLRS
+803 EQELGATLRS

>member
-1 MNVSIKWLKEYVDFD
+1 MNVSIKWLKEYVEFD
-16 LSPEVLAERLLM
+16 LSPEALADRLLM

-47 VGKINTVTKHP
+47 VGRINSVQKHP

-67 VDVGSGTD
+67 VDVGSGID
-75 GQIICGAPNA
+75 AQIVCGAPNA

-105 IKRAKIRGEESH
+105 IKRAKIRGEESS
-117 GMLCSEQELAISD
+117 GMLCSQQELAISD

-138 PNDTQIG
+138 PEDTQIG
-145 ISIVE
+145 APIVE

-174 GVAREISVSTGNP
+174 GVAREISVTTGNP
-187 LKLPEV
+187 LTLPEID
-193 NVQYSA
+193 VQEGTVDSHN
-199 SAGIAI
+199 
-205 QDLTSVT
+205 LTGVT
-212 IEAPDLCPRYAARV
+212 IEDPELCPRYAARV
-226 IRGVKIAPSPAW
+226 IRGVKIAPSPVW
-238 LQHRLK
+238 LQRRLESI
-244 AVGVGTINNIVDI
+244 GVGTINNIVDI

-272 DYHQLTENRIIVR
+272 DYHRLAENRIVVR
-285 RAEPGETLQTIDAEE
+285 RAKPGEALKTIDAEE
-300 QELTP
+300 RELTP
-305 DMLVIADAKT
+305 DMLVIADAEN

-320 GVMGGFDSEITDETV
+320 GVMGGFDSEITDQTV

-345 PPSIRKTSKALGMH
+345 PPSIRKTSKVLGMH

-368 GTDPEGVIP
+368 GADPEGVIP
-377 AINRAAQLIAEIA
+377 ALNRAAQLIVEVA
-390 GGEICSGIVDVYPG
+390 GGEVCSGIIDVYPG
-404 KSRLVEDSRY
+404 DRE
-414 AERDGINIK
+414 AINIE

-435 EITPDGMRDILTRLG
+435 EIAHDDIRDILTRLG
-450 FVVSD
+450 FAVSD
-455 TFEVKIPTF
+455 AFEVTVPTF
-464 RPDVSQEI
+464 RPDVAQEI

-488 TTLPRGDIPIPKVDS
+488 TTLPRGDIPIPKVALN
-503 KEDLRERVKTYLL
+503 EDLRERVKTYLL

-534 DRIRLAPTDPL
+534 DRIRLSSTDPL
-545 RQAVRIANPLSED
+545 RQAVQIANPLSAD

-571 ANAQHN
+571 ANAQRN

-590 SKVFLPHGT
+590 SKVFIPNGT
-599 DEYPNEPERVAGL
+599 DEYPNEPERVAGM
-612 IAGNLGAGV
+612 ITGNLGAGV
-621 YGNPLCPA
+621 YGDPLRPA

-636 VVEGLLGRCD
+636 IVEGMLDRCG

-651 VVQTDHTTFH
+651 VTHTDHPAFH
-661 PGRRAEIRIKDKT
+661 PGRRAEICIEDKT

-685 LETYDLPHKAYL
+685 LENYDLPNKAYL
-697 FELDFDKL
+697 FELDFERL
-705 VAVTEPTTQFEP
+705 VDVVEPLKQFEP
-717 IPIYPSVNRD
+717 IPIYPGVNRD
-727 LAIVLDTDTPASRPT
+727 LAIVLDAEIPANRPI
-742 EIIKAVGGELVSSL
+742 EIIESTGGELVSSL
-756 HLFDVYVGEQVAEGK
+756 HLFDVYTGEQVPEGK

-780 RSPTETL
+780 RSTTETL
-787 TDEIVDRIH
+787 TDEIVDRVH
-796 GRILEQL
+796 GGILERL
-803 ERELGATLRS
+803 EQELGATLRS

>member
-1 MNVSIKWLKEYVDFD
+1 MNVSVKWLKEYVDFD
-16 LSPEVLAERLLM
+16 LSPEALSERLLM

-47 VGKINTVTKHP
+47 VGRINTVEKHP
-58 KADKLVLCN
+58 QADKLVLCN

-75 GQIICGAPNA
+75 AQIVCGAPNA

-105 IKRAKIRGEESH
+105 IKRAKIRGEESQ

-130 EASGLMEL
+130 EASGLMVL
-138 PNDTQIG
+138 PDDTQIG
-145 ISIVE
+145 APLVE
-150 ALGLDDVVLE
+150 ALGLNDVVLE

-174 GVAREISVSTGNP
+174 GVAREIGVTTGNP
-187 LKLPEV
+187 LRLPKV
-193 NVQYSA
+193 NAPS
-199 SAGIAI
+199 GTTDIHN
-205 QDLTSVT
+205 LTSVT

-226 IRGVKIAPSPAW
+226 IQGVKIAPSPAW
-238 LQHRLK
+238 LQRRLE
-244 AVGVGTINNIVDI
+244 AIGVGTINNIVDI

-272 DYHQLTENRIIVR
+272 DYHQLTENRIVVR
-285 RAEPGETLQTIDAEE
+285 RAKPGEKLKTIDAEE
-300 QELTP
+300 RELTP
-305 DMLVIADAKT
+305 DMLVIADAEN

-320 GVMGGFDSEITDETV
+320 GVMGGFDSEITDQTV

-368 GTDPEGVIP
+368 GADPEGVIP
-377 AINRAAQLIAEIA
+377 ALNRAAHLITEIA

-404 KSRLVEDSRY
+404 KRE
-414 AERDGINIK
+414 AINIK
-423 LRPERVNFVLGT
+423 LRPERANFVLGT
-435 EITPDGMRDILTRLG
+435 EIDADEMRNILTRLG
-450 FVVSD
+450 FAVSD
-455 TFEVKIPTF
+455 TFEVTAPTF
-464 RPDVSQEI
+464 RPDVGQEV
-472 DLVEEIARVYG
+472 DLIEEIARVYG
-483 FDNIP
+483 FGNIP
-488 TTLPRGDIPIPKVDS
+488 TTLPRGDIPIPKVDL
-503 KEDLRERVKTYLL
+503 KENLREHVKTYLL
-516 QCGMMEAMNYAFY
+516 QYGMMEAMNYAFY
-529 HPDVF
+529 HPNVF
-534 DRIRLAPTDPL
+534 DRIRLASTDPL
-545 RQAVRIANPLSED
+545 RQAVQIANPLSED

-564 TLLPSLL
+564 TLIPSLL

-590 SKVFLPHGT
+590 SKVFIPSET
-599 DEYPNEPERVAGL
+599 DEYPNEPERVAGI

-621 YGNPLCPA
+621 YGDPLRPA

-636 VVEGLLGRCD
+636 VVEGMLDQCGS
-646 LSDYT
+646 SDYT
-651 VVQTDHTTFH
+651 ITHTDHPAFH
-661 PGRRAEIRIKDKT
+661 PGRRAEIRIEDKA

-685 LETYDLPHKAYL
+685 LGNYDLPHKAYL
-697 FELDFDKL
+697 FELDFDRL
-705 VAVTEPTTQFEP
+705 VNVVEPMKQFEP

-727 LAIVLDTDTPASRPT
+727 LAIVLDADTPASHPT
-742 EIIKAVGGELVSSL
+742 EIIKAAGGELVSAL
-756 HLFDVYVGEQVAEGK
+756 HLFDVYTGEQVPEGK

-780 RSPTETL
+780 RSTTETL
-787 TDEIVDRIH
+787 TDEIVDRVH
-796 GRILEQL
+796 GGILEQL

>member
-16 LSPEVLAERLLM
+16 LSPEALAEHLLM

-47 VGKINTVTKHP
+47 VGRINTVEKHP
-58 KADKLVLCN
+58 QADKLVLCN
-67 VDVGSGTD
+67 VDVGSSTD
-75 GQIICGAPNA
+75 AQIVCGAPNV
-85 REGLVAPVALVGA
+85 REGLVAPVALIGA

-105 IKRAKIRGEESH
+105 IKRAKIRGEESQ
-117 GMLCSEQELAISD
+117 GMLCSELELAISD

-138 PNDTQIG
+138 PDDTQIG
-145 ISIVE
+145 APLVE
-150 ALGLDDVVLE
+150 ALSLDDVVLE

-174 GVAREISVSTGNP
+174 GVAREISVITENP

-193 NVQYSA
+193 NVQCLHPDLIG
-199 SAGIAI
+199 AGMTDI
-205 QDLTSVT
+205 QNLTSVT

-226 IRGVKIAPSPAW
+226 IRGVKIAPSPIW
-238 LQHRLK
+238 LQRRLESI
-244 AVGVGTINNIVDI
+244 GIGTINNIVDI

-272 DYHQLTENRIIVR
+272 DYHRLTENRIVVR
-285 RAEPGETLQTIDAEE
+285 RAKPGETLKTIDAEE
-300 QELTP
+300 RELSP
-305 DMLVIADAKT
+305 DMLVIADAEN

-320 GVMGGFDSEITDETV
+320 GVMGGFDSEITDQTA
-335 DVLLESAYFH
+335 DVLLESAYFD
-345 PPSIRKTSKALGMH
+345 PPSIRTTSKALGMH

-368 GTDPEGVIP
+368 GADPEGVIP
-377 AINRAAQLIAEIA
+377 AINRAAQLIVEIA
-390 GGEICSGIVDVYPG
+390 GGEICAGIVDVYPG
-404 KSRLVEDSRY
+404 KRE
-414 AERDGINIK
+414 AINIA
-423 LRPERVNFVLGT
+423 LRPERANFVLGT
-435 EITPDGMRDILTRLG
+435 EIEADQMRDILTSLG

-455 TFEVKIPTF
+455 TFEVTVPTF

-488 TTLPRGDIPIPKVDS
+488 TTLPRGDIPIPKADP
-503 KEDLRERVKTYLL
+503 KENLREEVKTYLL

-529 HPDVF
+529 HSDVF
-534 DRIRLAPTDPL
+534 DRIRLASTDSL
-545 RQAVRIANPLSED
+545 RQAVQIANPLSED

-571 ANAQHN
+571 ANAQRN

-590 SKVFLPHGT
+590 SKVFIPNETG
-599 DEYPNEPERVAGL
+599 EYPNEPERVAGI

-621 YGNPLCPA
+621 YGNPLRPA

-636 VVEGLLGRCD
+636 VVEGMLDRGGI
-646 LSDYT
+646 SDYT
-651 VVQTDHTTFH
+651 IAHTDHPTFH
-661 PGRRAEIRIKDKT
+661 PGRRAEIRVEDKT
-674 LCVFGEAHPEV
+674 LCVFGEVHPEV
-685 LETYDLPHKAYL
+685 LENYDLPHKAYL
-697 FELDFDKL
+697 FELDFERL
-705 VAVTEPTTQFEP
+705 VDAVEPMKQFET

-727 LAIVLDTDTPASRPT
+727 LAIVLDADTPASRPT
-742 EIIKAVGGELVSSL
+742 EIIKSAGGELVSSM
-756 HLFDVYVGEQVAEGK
+756 HLFDVYTGEQVPDGK

-780 RSPTETL
+780 RSTTETL
-787 TDEIVDRIH
+787 TDEAVDQVH
-796 GRILEQL
+796 SGILERL
-803 ERELGATLRS
+803 EQELGATLRS

>member
-1 MNVSIKWLKEYVDFD
+1 MNVSIKWLKEYVDFE
-16 LSPEVLAERLLM
+16 LSPEGLAERLLM

-47 VGKINTVTKHP
+47 VGKINTVGRHP

-67 VDVGSGTD
+67 VDVGSGPD
-75 GQIICGAPNA
+75 AQIVCGAPNA
-85 REGLVAPVALVGA
+85 REGLVTPVALVGA

-105 IKRAKIRGEESH
+105 IQRAQIRGEESQ

-138 PNDTQIG
+138 PDDTQIG
-145 ISIVE
+145 APLVE
-150 ALGLDDVVLE
+150 VLDLDDVVLE

-174 GVAREISVSTGNP
+174 GVAREISVTTGNP
-187 LKLPEV
+187 LRRLEGDVSYLHP
-193 NVQYSA
+193 
-199 SAGIAI
+199 
-205 QDLTSVT
+205 DLVGAEMTDIHNLTGVT

-226 IRGVKIAPSPAW
+226 IRGIQIAPSPAW
-238 LQHRLK
+238 LQRRLE
-244 AVGVGTINNIVDI
+244 AIGIGTINNIVDI

-272 DYHQLTENRIIVR
+272 DYHRLAENRIVVR
-285 RAEPGETLQTIDAEE
+285 RAEPGETLKTIDAEE
-300 QELTP
+300 RELTP
-305 DMLVIADAKT
+305 DMLVIADAEN

-320 GVMGGFDSEITDETV
+320 GVMGGFDSEITDQTV

-368 GTDPEGVIP
+368 GADPEGIIP

-390 GGEICSGIVDVYPG
+390 GGEICAGIIDVYPG
-404 KSRLVEDSRY
+404 KRK
-414 AERDGINIK
+414 AINIK
-423 LRPERVNFVLGT
+423 LRPERINFVLGT
-435 EITPDGMRDILTRLG
+435 ELAPDEMRDILTRLG

-455 TFEVKIPTF
+455 AFEVTVPTF
-464 RPDVSQEI
+464 RPDVEQEV

-488 TTLPRGDIPIPKVDS
+488 TTLPRGDIPIPKADP
-503 KEDLRERVKTYLL
+503 KANLREDVKTYLL

-529 HPDVF
+529 PPDVF
-534 DRIRLAPTDPL
+534 DRIRLASTDPL
-545 RQAVRIANPLSED
+545 RQAIPIVNPLSED
-558 QSIMRT
+558 QSLMRT

-590 SKVFLPHGT
+590 SKVFIPNEMG
-599 DEYPNEPERVAGL
+599 EYPNEPECVAGI

-621 YGNPLCPA
+621 YGDPLRPA

-636 VVEGLLGRCD
+636 IVEGLLDRCGF
-646 LSDYT
+646 SDYT
-651 VVQTDHTTFH
+651 ITRTDHLAFH
-661 PGRRAEIRIKDKT
+661 PGCRAEIRIEDKT

-685 LETYDLPHKAYL
+685 LENYDLPHKAYL
-697 FELDFDKL
+697 FELDFEQL
-705 VAVTEPTTQFEP
+705 VNVVETTKQFER

-727 LAIVLDTDTPASRPT
+727 LAIVLDVDTPASCPT
-742 EIIKAVGGELVSSL
+742 QIIKSTGGELVSSL
-756 HLFDVYVGEQVAEGK
+756 HLFDVYTGEQVPEGK

-780 RSPTETL
+780 RSTTETL
-787 TDEIVDRIH
+787 TDEIVDRVH
-796 GRILEQL
+796 EEILEQL

>member
-16 LSPEVLAERLLM
+16 LSPEALAERLLM
-28 LGMEIESIKQL
+28 LGMEIESIKRL

-47 VGKINTVTKHP
+47 IGRINAVERHP
-58 KADKLVLCN
+58 QADKLVLCN
-67 VDVGSGTD
+67 VDVGAD
-75 GQIICGAPNA
+75 IDAQIVCGAPNA

-105 IKRAKIRGEESH
+105 IKRAKIRGEESQ

-138 PNDTQIG
+138 PDDTQIG
-145 ISIVE
+145 APVVE

-174 GVAREISVSTGNP
+174 GVAREISVTTGNP

-193 NVQYSA
+193 NVQSEMTD
-199 SAGIAI
+199 IHN
-205 QDLTSVT
+205 LTSVT
-212 IEAPDLCPRYAARV
+212 IEDPELCPRYAARV

-238 LQHRLK
+238 LQRRLETI
-244 AVGVGTINNIVDI
+244 GVGTINNIVDI

-272 DYHQLTENRIIVR
+272 DYHRLAENRIVVR
-285 RAEPGETLQTIDAEE
+285 RAEPGEMLKTIDAEE
-300 QELTP
+300 QKLTP
-305 DMLVIADAKT
+305 DMLVIADAER

-320 GVMGGFDSEITDETV
+320 GVMGGFDSEITDQTV

-345 PPSIRKTSKALGMH
+345 PPSIRKTSKTLGMH

-368 GTDPEGVIP
+368 GADPEGVIP
-377 AINRAAQLIAEIA
+377 AINRAAQLIVEIA
-390 GGEICSGIVDVYPG
+390 GGEICSGIIDIYPG
-404 KSRLVEDSRY
+404 KRE
-414 AERDGINIK
+414 AINIRF
-423 LRPERVNFVLGT
+423 RPERANFVLGT
-435 EITPDGMRDILTRLG
+435 EIAPNDMRDILTRLG
-450 FVVSD
+450 FIVSD
-455 TFEVKIPTF
+455 AFEVTVPTF
-464 RPDVSQEI
+464 RPDVGQEI

-488 TTLPRGDIPIPKVDS
+488 TTLPRGDIPIPKVDP
-503 KEDLRERVKTYLL
+503 KENLRERMKTYLL
-516 QCGMMEAMNYAFY
+516 QCGMMEAINYAFY

-534 DRIRLAPTDPL
+534 DRIRLASTDPL
-545 RQAVRIANPLSED
+545 RQAVQIANPLSEE
-558 QSIMRT
+558 QSLMRT

-571 ANAQHN
+571 ANAQRN

-590 SKVFLPHGT
+590 SKVFIPNETG
-599 DEYPNEPERVAGL
+599 EYPDEPERVAG
-612 IAGNLGAGV
+612 IIVGNLGAGV
-621 YGNPLCPA
+621 YGDPLRPA

-636 VVEGLLGRCD
+636 VIEGILDQCG

-651 VVQTDHTTFH
+651 ITHTDHPAFH
-661 PGRRAEIRIKDKT
+661 PGRRAEIRIEDKT

-685 LETYDLPHKAYL
+685 LENYDLPHKAYL
-697 FELDFDKL
+697 FELDFEKL
-705 VAVTEPTTQFEP
+705 INAVEPTKQFEP

-742 EIIKAVGGELVSSL
+742 EIIKSAGGELVSSL
-756 HLFDVYVGEQVAEGK
+756 HLFDVYTGDQVPEGK

-780 RSPTETL
+780 RSTTETL
-787 TDEIVDRIH
+787 TDEVVDQVH
-796 GRILEQL
+796 GEILERL

>member
-16 LSPEVLAERLLM
+16 LSPETLAERMLM

-47 VGKINTVTKHP
+47 VGRITTVEKHP

-75 GQIICGAPNA
+75 TRIVCGAPNA

-98 QLPNGLT
+98 QLSNGLT
-105 IKRAKIRGEESH
+105 IKRAKIRGEESG
-117 GMLCSEQELAISD
+117 GMLCSEQELAISE

-138 PNDTQIG
+138 HDDLQIG
-145 ISIVE
+145 APIVE
-150 ALGLDDVVLE
+150 ALGLDDAVLE

-174 GVAREISVSTGNP
+174 GVAREISVATGNP

-193 NVQYSA
+193 NVPS
-199 SAGIAI
+199 GMTDIHN
-205 QDLTSVT
+205 LTSVT
-212 IEAPDLCPRYAARV
+212 IEASDLCPRYAARV
-226 IRGVKIAPSPAW
+226 IRGVKIAPSPTW
-238 LQHRLK
+238 LQRRLE

-272 DYHQLTENRIIVR
+272 DYHRLTENRIVVR
-285 RAEPGETLQTIDAEE
+285 RAKPGETLKTIDAEE
-300 QELTP
+300 RELTP
-305 DMLVIADAKT
+305 DMLVIADAEN

-320 GVMGGFDSEITDETV
+320 GVMGGFDSEIIDQTV

-368 GTDPEGVIP
+368 GADPEGVIP
-377 AINRAAQLIAEIA
+377 ALNRAAQLIVEIA
-390 GGEICSGIVDVYPG
+390 GGEICAGIIDVYPG
-404 KSRLVEDSRY
+404 KRE
-414 AERDGINIK
+414 ATNIK

-435 EITPDGMRDILTRLG
+435 EITADEMSNILTHLG
-450 FVVSD
+450 FIVSD
-455 TFEVKIPTF
+455 TFEVRVPTF
-464 RPDVSQEI
+464 RPDVAQEI

-488 TTLPRGDIPIPKVDS
+488 TTLPRGDIPIPKADP
-503 KEDLRERVKTYLL
+503 KENLREDVKIYLL

-534 DRIRLAPTDPL
+534 DRIRLAPTDLL
-545 RQAVRIANPLSED
+545 RQAIPIVNPLSED
-558 QSIMRT
+558 QSLMRT

-571 ANAQHN
+571 ANAQRN

-585 QFFEC
+585 QFFEF
-590 SKVFLPHGT
+590 SKVFIRNESG
-599 DEYPNEPERVAGL
+599 EYLNEPERVAGI

-621 YGNPLCPA
+621 YGDPLRPA

-636 VVEGLLGRCD
+636 VVEGLLNRCGI
-646 LSDYT
+646 SDYT
-651 VVQTDHTTFH
+651 IAHTDHPTFH
-661 PGRRAEIRIKDKT
+661 PGRRAEIQIKNDT

-685 LETYDLPHKAYL
+685 LKNYDLPHKAYL
-697 FELDFDKL
+697 FELDFERL
-705 VAVTEPTTQFEP
+705 VDVVEPIKQFEP

-727 LAIVLDTDTPASRPT
+727 LAIVLDADTLANRPV
-742 EIIKAVGGELVSSL
+742 EIIKSAGSELVSSL
-756 HLFDVYVGEQVAEGK
+756 HLFDVYTGEQVPEGK

-780 RSPTETL
+780 RSTTETL
-787 TDEIVDRIH
+787 TDEIVDRVH
-796 GRILEQL
+796 GKILEQL
-803 ERELGATLRS
+803 ERELGAILRS

>member
-1 MNVSIKWLKEYVDFD
+1 MNVSVKWLKKYVDFD
-16 LSPEVLAERLLM
+16 LSPEALAERLLM

-47 VGKINTVTKHP
+47 VGRISTVEKHP
-58 KADKLVLCN
+58 QADKLVLCN
-67 VDVGSGTD
+67 VNVGSGTD
-75 GQIICGAPNA
+75 TQIVCGAPNA

-105 IKRAKIRGEESH
+105 IKRAKIRGEESQ

-138 PNDTQIG
+138 PDDTQIG
-145 ISIVE
+145 APLVE
-150 ALGLDDVVLE
+150 VLGLDDVVLE

-174 GVAREISVSTGNP
+174 GVAREIGVTTGNP
-187 LKLPEV
+187 LRLSQV
-193 NVQYSA
+193 NVPS
-199 SAGIAI
+199 GTTDIHN
-205 QDLTSVT
+205 LTSVT

-226 IRGVKIAPSPAW
+226 IQGVKIAPSPAW
-238 LQHRLK
+238 LQRRLE
-244 AVGVGTINNIVDI
+244 AIGVGTINNIVDI

-264 YGHPLHAF
+264 YGHPLHTF
-272 DYHQLTENRIIVR
+272 DYHQLTENRIVVR
-285 RAEPGETLQTIDAEE
+285 RAKPGEKLKTIDAEE
-300 QELTP
+300 RELTP
-305 DMLVIADAKT
+305 DMLVIADAEN

-320 GVMGGFDSEITDETV
+320 GVMGGFDSEITDQTV

-345 PPSIRKTSKALGMH
+345 PPSIRKTSKVLGMH

-368 GTDPEGVIP
+368 GADPEGVIP
-377 AINRAAQLIAEIA
+377 ALNRAAHLITEIA

-404 KSRLVEDSRY
+404 KRE
-414 AERDGINIK
+414 AINIK
-423 LRPERVNFVLGT
+423 LRPERANFVLGT
-435 EITPDGMRDILTRLG
+435 EIDTDEMRNILTRLG

-455 TFEVKIPTF
+455 TFEVTAPTF
-464 RPDVSQEI
+464 RPDVAQEV
-472 DLVEEIARVYG
+472 DLIEEIARVYG

-488 TTLPRGDIPIPKVDS
+488 TTLPRGDIPIPKVDL
-503 KEDLRERVKTYLL
+503 KENLREHVKTYLL
-516 QCGMMEAMNYAFY
+516 QYGMMEAMNYAFY

-534 DRIRLAPTDPL
+534 DRIRLALTDPL
-545 RQAVRIANPLSED
+545 RQAVQIANPLSED

-564 TLLPSLL
+564 TLIPSLL
-571 ANAQHN
+571 ANAQYN

-590 SKVFLPHGT
+590 SKVFIPSET
-599 DEYPNEPERVAGL
+599 DEYPNEPERVAGI

-621 YGNPLCPA
+621 YGDPLRPA

-636 VVEGLLGRCD
+636 VVEGMLDRCGS
-646 LSDYT
+646 SDYT
-651 VVQTDHTTFH
+651 ITHTDHPAFH
-661 PGRRAEIRIKDKT
+661 PGRRAEIRIEDKA

-685 LETYDLPHKAYL
+685 LGNYDLPHKAYL
-697 FELDFDKL
+697 FELDFDRL
-705 VAVTEPTTQFEP
+705 VNVVEPMKQFEP

-727 LAIVLDTDTPASRPT
+727 LAIVLDADTPASHPT
-742 EIIKAVGGELVSSL
+742 EIIKAAGGELVSAL
-756 HLFDVYVGEQVAEGK
+756 HLFDVYTGEQVPEGK

-780 RSPTETL
+780 RSTTETL
-787 TDEIVDRIH
+787 TDEIVDRVH
-796 GRILEQL
+796 GGILEQL

>member
-16 LSPEVLAERLLM
+16 LSPEALAGRLLM

-47 VGKINTVTKHP
+47 VGRINTVDKHP
-58 KADKLVLCN
+58 QADKLVLCN
-67 VDVGSGTD
+67 VDVGLGTD
-75 GQIICGAPNA
+75 AQIVCGAPNA

-105 IKRAKIRGEESH
+105 IKRAKIRGEESQ

-138 PNDTQIG
+138 PDETQIG
-145 ISIVE
+145 APIVE
-150 ALGLDDVVLE
+150 TLGLDDVVLE

-174 GVAREISVSTGNP
+174 GVAREISVVTENS
-187 LKLPEV
+187 LRLPNV
-193 NVQYSA
+193 NVQQ
-199 SAGIAI
+199 GLTDINN
-205 QDLTSVT
+205 LTSVT

-226 IRGVKIAPSPAW
+226 IRGVKIASSPTW
-238 LQHRLK
+238 LQRRLE
-244 AVGVGTINNIVDI
+244 AIGVGTINNIVDI

-272 DYHQLTENRIIVR
+272 DYHRLTENRIVVR
-285 RAEPGETLQTIDAEE
+285 RAKPGETLKTIDAEE
-300 QELTP
+300 RELTP
-305 DMLVIADAKT
+305 DMLVIADAEA

-320 GVMGGFDSEITDETV
+320 GVMGGSDSEITDQTV

-345 PPSIRKTSKALGMH
+345 PPSIRKTSKVLGMH

-368 GTDPEGVIP
+368 GADPEGVIP
-377 AINRAAQLIAEIA
+377 ALNRAAQLIAEIA
-390 GGEICSGIVDVYPG
+390 GGEICAGIVDVYPG
-404 KSRLVEDSRY
+404 KRE
-414 AERDGINIK
+414 AINIK
-423 LRPERVNFVLGT
+423 LRPERANFVLGT
-435 EITPDGMRDILTRLG
+435 DIVPDEMRDILTRLG
-450 FVVSD
+450 FTVSD
-455 TFEVKIPTF
+455 TFEVTAPTF
-464 RPDVSQEI
+464 RPDVGQEI

-488 TTLPRGDIPIPKVDS
+488 TTLPRGDIPIPKVVP
-503 KEDLRERVKTYLL
+503 KEDLRERVKMYLL

-534 DRIRLAPTDPL
+534 DRIRLESTDPL
-545 RQAVRIANPLSED
+545 RQAVQIANPLSED

-571 ANAQHN
+571 ANAQRN

-590 SKVFLPHGT
+590 SKVFISNGT
-599 DEYPNEPERVAGL
+599 DEYPNEPERVAGI

-621 YGNPLCPA
+621 YGDPLRPA

-636 VVEGLLGRCD
+636 VVEGMLGQCGIA
-646 LSDYT
+646 DYT
-651 VVQTDHTTFH
+651 ITHTDHPAFH
-661 PGRRAEIRIKDKT
+661 PGRRAEIRVEDKA

-685 LETYDLPHKAYL
+685 LENYDLPHKAYL
-697 FELDFDKL
+697 FELDFERL
-705 VAVTEPTTQFEP
+705 VNEVEPIKQFEP

-727 LAIVLDTDTPASRPT
+727 LAIVLDVDTPANRPT
-742 EIIKAVGGELVSSL
+742 EIIESAGGELVSGL
-756 HLFDVYVGEQVAEGK
+756 HLFDVYTGEQVPEGK

-780 RSPTETL
+780 RSTTETL
-787 TDEIVDRIH
+787 TDEIVDRVH
-796 GRILEQL
+796 GGILKQLEQ
-803 ERELGATLRS
+803 ELGATLRS

>member
-16 LSPEVLAERLLM
+16 LSPEALAECLLM

-47 VGKINTVTKHP
+47 VGRINTVEKHP
-58 KADKLVLCN
+58 QADKLVLCN
-67 VDVGSGTD
+67 VDIGADTD
-75 GQIICGAPNA
+75 AQIVCGAPNA
-85 REGLVAPVALVGA
+85 REGLVAPVALIGA

-105 IKRAKIRGEESH
+105 IKRAKIRGKESE
-117 GMLCSEQELAISD
+117 GMLCSEQELAISE

-138 PNDTQIG
+138 PDDIQIG
-145 ISIVE
+145 APIVE

-174 GVAREISVSTGNP
+174 GVAREISVTTGNP
-187 LKLPEV
+187 LRLPEV
-193 NVQYSA
+193 NVQQ
-199 SAGIAI
+199 GRTDIHN
-205 QDLTSVT
+205 LTSVT

-226 IRGVKIAPSPAW
+226 IQGIKIAPSPAW
-238 LQHRLK
+238 LQRRLE
-244 AVGVGTINNIVDI
+244 AIGVGTINNIVDI

-272 DYHQLTENRIIVR
+272 DYHRLTENRIVVR
-285 RAEPGETLQTIDAEE
+285 RAKPGEMLKTIDAEAR
-300 QELTP
+300 ELTA
-305 DMLVIADAKT
+305 DMLVIADAENS
-315 PVALA
+315 VALA
-320 GVMGGFDSEITDETV
+320 GVMGGFDSEITAETV

-368 GTDPEGVIP
+368 GADPEGVIP

-404 KSRLVEDSRY
+404 KRE
-414 AERDGINIK
+414 AINIK

-435 EITPDGMRDILTRLG
+435 EIAPDAMRDILTNLG
-450 FVVSD
+450 FAVSD
-455 TFEVKIPTF
+455 TFEVTAPTF

-488 TTLPRGDIPIPKVDS
+488 TTLPRGDLPIPKVDP
-503 KEDLRERVKTYLL
+503 KENLRERVKMFLL

-529 HPDVF
+529 QPDVF
-534 DRIRLAPTDPL
+534 DRIRLASTDPL
-545 RQAVRIANPLSED
+545 RQAVQIANPLSED

-571 ANAQHN
+571 ANAQRN

-590 SKVFLPHGT
+590 SKVFIPNEAG
-599 DEYPNEPERVAGL
+599 EYPNEPERVAGI

-621 YGNPLCPA
+621 YGDPLRPA

-636 VVEGLLGRCD
+636 VVEGMLDQCGI
-646 LSDYT
+646 SDYT
-651 VVQTDHTTFH
+651 IVHADHPAFH
-661 PGRRAEIRIKDKT
+661 PGRQAEIRIADKT

-685 LETYDLPHKAYL
+685 LENYDLPHKAYL
-697 FELDFDKL
+697 FELDFERL
-705 VAVTEPTTQFEP
+705 VDAVEPMKQFES

-727 LAIVLDTDTPASRPT
+727 LAIVLDVDTPASRPT
-742 EIIKAVGGELVSSL
+742 EIIKSAGGELVFSL
-756 HLFDVYVGEQVAEGK
+756 HLFDVYTGEQVPEGK

-780 RSPTETL
+780 RSTTETL

-796 GRILEQL
+796 GGILEQL

>member
-39 GEGLDRVV
+39 GAGLDRVV
-47 VGKINTVTKHP
+47 VGRINIVDKHP
-58 KADKLVLCN
+58 QADKLVLCN
-67 VDVGSGTD
+67 VNVGSGTD
-75 GQIICGAPNA
+75 AQIVCGAPNA

-105 IKRAKIRGEESH
+105 IKRAKIRGEESQ

-138 PNDTQIG
+138 PDDTQIG
-145 ISIVE
+145 APIVE
-150 ALGLDDVVLE
+150 ALGLDDVMLE

-174 GVAREISVSTGNP
+174 GVAREIGVTTGNP
-187 LKLPEV
+187 LRLPEV
-193 NVQYSA
+193 D
-199 SAGIAI
+199 I
-205 QDLTSVT
+205 QRGMTDVHNLTSVT

-238 LQHRLK
+238 LQHRLQ
-244 AVGVGTINNIVDI
+244 AIGVGTINNIVDI

-272 DYHQLTENRIIVR
+272 DYHRLTENRIVVR
-285 RAEPGETLQTIDAEE
+285 RAEPGEKLKTIDAEE
-300 QELTP
+300 RELTP
-305 DMLVIADAKT
+305 DMLVIADAQN

-320 GVMGGFDSEITDETV
+320 GVMGGFDSEITNQTV
-335 DVLLESAYFH
+335 DVLLESAYFD

-368 GTDPEGVIP
+368 GADPEGVIP

-390 GGEICSGIVDVYPG
+390 GGEICSGIVDAYPG
-404 KSRLVEDSRY
+404 KHE
-414 AERDGINIK
+414 AINIK
-423 LRPERVNFVLGT
+423 LRPERANFVLGT
-435 EITPDGMRDILTRLG
+435 EIDAADIRDILTRLG
-450 FVVSD
+450 FIVSD
-455 TFEVKIPTF
+455 TFEVTAPTF
-464 RPDVSQEI
+464 RPDVGQEI

-483 FDNIP
+483 FNNIP
-488 TTLPRGDIPIPKVDS
+488 TTLPRGDIPIPKVDP
-503 KEDLRERVKTYLL
+503 KENLREQVKTYLL
-516 QCGMMEAMNYAFY
+516 QCGIMEAMNYAFY

-534 DRIRLAPTDPL
+534 DRIRLESTDPL
-545 RQAVRIANPLSED
+545 RQAVQIANPLSED

-590 SKVFLPHGT
+590 SKVFIPNEGN
-599 DEYPNEPERVAGL
+599 EYPNEPERVAGI

-621 YGNPLCPA
+621 YGDPLRPA

-636 VVEGLLGRCD
+636 VVEGMLDQCGI
-646 LSDYT
+646 SDYT
-651 VVQTDHTTFH
+651 IAHTDHPAFH
-661 PGRRAEIRIKDKT
+661 PGRRAEIRIEDKV

-685 LETYDLPHKAYL
+685 LENYDLPHKAHL
-697 FELDFDKL
+697 FELDFERL
-705 VAVTEPTTQFEP
+705 VDVVEPMKQFES

-727 LAIVLDTDTPASRPT
+727 LAIVLDADTPASHPT
-742 EIIKAVGGELVSSL
+742 EIIKAAGGELVSAL
-756 HLFDVYVGEQVAEGK
+756 HLFDVYTGEQVPEGK

-780 RSPTETL
+780 RSTTETL
-787 TDEIVDRIH
+787 TDEIVDRVH
-796 GRILEQL
+796 GGILEQL

>member
-1 MNVSIKWLKEYVDFD
+1 MNVTIKWLKEYVDFD
-16 LSPEVLAERLLM
+16 LSPEALADRLLM

-39 GEGLDRVV
+39 GKGLDRVV
-47 VGKINTVTKHP
+47 VGRINTVDKHP
-58 KADKLVLCN
+58 QADKLVLCN

-75 GQIICGAPNA
+75 AQIVCGAPNA
-85 REGLVAPVALVGA
+85 REGLVAPVALIGA

-117 GMLCSEQELAISD
+117 GMLCSQQELAISD

-138 PNDTQIG
+138 PDDTQIG
-145 ISIVE
+145 APIVE

-174 GVAREISVSTGNP
+174 GVAREISVITENP
-187 LKLPEV
+187 LRWPEV
-193 NVQYSA
+193 NVLSGTTD
-199 SAGIAI
+199 SHN
-205 QDLTSVT
+205 LTSVT
-212 IEAPDLCPRYAARV
+212 IKDPDLCPRYAARV

-238 LQHRLK
+238 LQRRLETI
-244 AVGVGTINNIVDI
+244 GVGTINNIVDI

-272 DYHQLTENRIIVR
+272 DYHRLTENRIVVR
-285 RAEPGETLQTIDAEE
+285 RAKSGEKLKTIDAEE
-300 QELTP
+300 RELTP
-305 DMLVIADAKT
+305 DMLVIADAKN

-320 GVMGGFDSEITDETV
+320 GVMGGFDSEITDQTV

-368 GTDPEGVIP
+368 GADPEGVIP
-377 AINRAAQLIAEIA
+377 AINRAAKLIAEIA
-390 GGEICSGIVDVYPG
+390 GGEICSGIVDAYPG
-404 KSRLVEDSRY
+404 EQE
-414 AERDGINIK
+414 AINIK

-435 EITPDGMRDILTRLG
+435 EIEADDMRDILTRLG
-450 FVVSD
+450 FTVSD
-455 TFEVKIPTF
+455 TFEVTVPTF

-488 TTLPRGDIPIPKVDS
+488 TTLPRGDIPIPTVDP
-503 KEDLRERVKTYLL
+503 KADLRERVKTYLL

-534 DRIRLAPTDPL
+534 DRIRLESTDPL
-545 RQAVRIANPLSED
+545 RQAVQIANPLTED

-571 ANAQHN
+571 ANAQRN

-590 SKVFLPHGT
+590 SKVFIPNGT
-599 DEYPNEPERVAGL
+599 DEYPNEPERVAGI

-621 YGNPLCPA
+621 YGDPLRPA

-636 VVEGLLGRCD
+636 IVEGILDQCGI
-646 LSDYT
+646 SDYT
-651 VVQTDHTTFH
+651 ITHTDHPAFH
-661 PGRRAEIRIKDKT
+661 PGRRAEIRIEDKT
-674 LCVFGEAHPEV
+674 LCVFGEAHPGV
-685 LETYDLPHKAYL
+685 LENYDLPHKAYL
-697 FELDFDKL
+697 FELDFEKL
-705 VAVTEPTTQFEP
+705 VGVVEPMKQFEP

-727 LAIVLDTDTPASRPT
+727 LAIVLDADTPANRPT
-742 EIIKAVGGELVSSL
+742 EIIKSTGGELVSGL
-756 HLFDVYVGEQVAEGK
+756 HLFDVYTGEQVPEGK

-780 RSPTETL
+780 RSRTETL
-787 TDEIVDRIH
+787 TDEIVDQVH
-796 GRILEQL
+796 GGILEQL
-803 ERELGATLRS
+803 EQELGATLRS

>member
-1 MNVSIKWLKEYVDFD
+1 MNVSIKWLKEYVDFE
-16 LSPEVLAERLLM
+16 LSPEALAERLLM
-28 LGMEIESIKQL
+28 LGMEIESIKRL

-47 VGKINTVTKHP
+47 VGRINSVQKHP

-75 GQIICGAPNA
+75 AQIVCGAPNA
-85 REGLVAPVALVGA
+85 REGLVAPIALVGA

-105 IKRAKIRGEESH
+105 IKRAKIRGEESG

-138 PNDTQIG
+138 PEDTQIG
-145 ISIVE
+145 APIVE
-150 ALGLDDVVLE
+150 ALGLDDVMLE

-174 GVAREISVSTGNP
+174 GVGREISVITGNP
-187 LKLPEV
+187 LKLPEID
-193 NVQYSA
+193 VQEETV
-199 SAGIAI
+199 
-205 QDLTSVT
+205 DTHNLTRVT
-212 IEAPDLCPRYAARV
+212 IEDPELCPRYAARV
-226 IRGVKIAPSPAW
+226 IRGVKIGPSPTW
-238 LQHRLK
+238 LQRRLE
-244 AVGVGTINNIVDI
+244 AIGVGTISNIVDI

-272 DYHQLTENRIIVR
+272 DYHRLAENRIVVR
-285 RAEPGETLQTIDAEE
+285 RAKPGETLKTIDAEE
-300 QELTP
+300 RELTP
-305 DMLVIADAKT
+305 DMLVIADAEH

-320 GVMGGFDSEITDETV
+320 GVMGGFDSEITDQTV

-368 GTDPEGVIP
+368 GADPEGVIP
-377 AINRAAQLIAEIA
+377 AINRAAQLIVEIA
-390 GGEICSGIVDVYPG
+390 GGEICSGIIDVYPG
-404 KSRLVEDSRY
+404 
-414 AERDGINIK
+414 ERETPNIK

-435 EITPDGMRDILTRLG
+435 EIADDDICGILTRLG
-450 FVVSD
+450 FAVSD
-455 TFEVKIPTF
+455 TFEVRVPTF
-464 RPDVSQEI
+464 RPDVGQEI

-488 TTLPRGDIPIPKVDS
+488 TTLPRGDIPIPKVEP
-503 KEDLRERVKTYLL
+503 KADLRERVKTYLL

-534 DRIRLAPTDPL
+534 DRLRLSSKDPL
-545 RQAVRIANPLSED
+545 RQAVQIANPLSVD

-571 ANAQHN
+571 ANAQRN

-590 SKVFLPHGT
+590 SKVFIPNGT
-599 DEYPNEPERVAGL
+599 DEYPNEPEYVAGM
-612 IAGNLGAGV
+612 ITGNLGAGV
-621 YGNPLCPA
+621 YGDPFRPA

-636 VVEGLLGRCD
+636 IVEGMLNRCGV
-646 LSDYT
+646 SDYT
-651 VVQTDHTTFH
+651 ITHTEHPTFH
-661 PGRRAEIRIKDKT
+661 PGRRAEIRVKDKT

-685 LETYDLPHKAYL
+685 LENYDLPSKAYL
-697 FELDFDKL
+697 FELDFEKL
-705 VAVTEPTTQFEP
+705 VDVVELMKQFEP

-727 LAIVLDTDTPASRPT
+727 LAIVLDADIPASRPIDIIEST
-742 EIIKAVGGELVSSL
+742 EGELVSSL
-756 HLFDVYVGEQVAEGK
+756 HLFDVYTGEQVPEGK

-780 RSPTETL
+780 RSTTETL
-787 TDEIVDRIH
+787 TDEIVDRVH
-796 GRILEQL
+796 GGILERL
-803 ERELGATLRS
+803 EQELGATLRS